1 MEPIAIIGIGCRFPG
16 ADNPEAFWQLMQA
29 GVDAI
34 ADVPLGRWDIESFY
48 DPTPGTEKKMYSRQG
63 GFLKNIDQFDPQFFR
78 ISPLEANYLD
88 PQQRLLLE
96 VAWEAL
102 ENAAIVPETLAG
114 SKSGVFIGISDV
126 DYHRLAYQSP
136 PNLTAYVGTGNS
148 TSIAANRLSYVLD
161 LRGPSLALD
170 TACSSSL
177 VAVHLACQ
185 SLQMLES
192 NLCLVGGVNLILSPE
207 TTVVFSQARMMA
219 PDSRCKTFDASADGY
234 VRSEGCG
241 MVILKRLE
249 DAIEDGDRVLA
260 VIKGSAVNQDGLS
273 NGLTAPNGP
282 AQQAVIRQALENAQV
297 EPAQISYIEAHG
309 TGTELGDP
317 IEVKSLKAV
326 LGEKRSL
333 DQTCW
338 LGSVKT
344 NIGHL
349 EAAAGIAG
357 LIKVVLCLQH
367 QEIPPN
373 LHFKT
378 LNPYISLAETAFAI
392 PTQSQPWQIKP
403 NSSGEN
409 GVELR
414 LAGISSFGFGGTN
427 SHVIVSEVPTNT
439 QIAKEIEQKPLER
452 PWHLL
457 TLSAKNEE
465 ALKASARRYQQ
476 YLANHPD
483 IPLADVCFTAN
494 SRRSHFNHRL
504 ALVAKNSLEMG
515 QKLEHF
521 CSLEKKTETKNPK
534 KRKSPKIVFLF
545 AGQGCQYVGMGRQLY
560 ETQPTFQK
568 TLDRCAEILRPYL
581 DKPLLEILY
590 PSDLEPETASFY
602 LEQTAYTQPA
612 LFALEYALAE
622 LWRSWGIE
630 PAVVMGHSV
639 GEYVAATVAGA
650 ISLEDGLT
658 LIAQR
663 GKLMQS
669 LPQEGAMAAVFT
681 SEDRVKAAIQPY
693 ETEVSIAAINSP
705 ENIVISGK
713 ATAIAQII
721 LQLTAEGIEVR
732 PLKVSHAFHSPLM
745 EPILDSLEQAA
756 NQVSYQ
762 ALRIPLV
769 ANLTGE
775 ILAEGE
781 TLDAHYWRNQAEKP
795 VKFLA
800 GIQTLIEQKF
810 NLFLEVSPKPTL
822 SRLGQQSS
830 QERSAT
836 WLFSLAP
843 PQENWQSLLNS
854 LAILYDSQGAKINWE
869 GFDRDY
875 PQNLLALPT
884 YPFQR
889 QRYWLETINPTSQ
902 EINMTLN
909 APDSQAVLTDQRQ
922 QEILITLQTL
932 VGNLLQMAPADVN
945 VHTPFL
951 EIGAD
956 SIVMVEA
963 VRRIENTYG
972 VKIAIRQLFEEL
984 STLEALAIYLAQNL
998 ATDFQT
1004 APVNTEVASA
1014 HREADLCE
1022 IAACSINRS
1031 VNPNSNGFH
1040 NQTASTVFSAEVPQV
1055 SVPQPNNVPAT
1066 VSQVSSSG
1074 LESIM
1079 SQQLQLMAKQ
1089 LEVLQ
1094 TANFAPSIA
1103 ASPENS
1109 PSPITQIK
1117 VNAPPTPPTPPTPPP
1132 LPLSPSP
1139 QPKITATP
1147 WGPRKPPTGGLTPQQ
1162 QQHLDALIARFT
1174 ERTKTSKQIVQRDR
1188 PVVADSR
1195 ASVGFRLS
1203 IKEMLY
1209 PIVAQRSQGSRVWD
1223 VDGNEY
1229 VDMTM
1234 GQGVT
1239 LFGHQP
1245 DFIMS
1250 AIQSQLSEGIHLSPR
1265 SPIVGEVATLICEL
1279 TGAERACFCS
1289 SGTEAVMSAIRI
1301 ARGATGRNKIALFEG
1316 SYHGHADVTL
1326 VRKQIIDN
1334 EPHSFPLTSGV
1345 SPSISADVVVLEYG
1359 SAEALDY
1366 LQTRGQDLAAVL
1378 VEPVQSNY
1386 PLLQPRQFLQSLRQ
1400 ITSQM
1405 GIALIFD
1412 EMITGFRCHPGGAQ
1426 ALFGIQADIATY
1438 GKVVAG
1444 GMPIGVIAGKARY
1457 LDGIDGGMW
1466 NYGDKSYPG
1475 VDRTFFAGT
1484 FNQYPLAMRTA
1495 RAVLTHLKEQ
1505 GPSLQ
1510 QQLNDRT
1517 AALADTLNQYF
1528 QAEDVPI
1535 KIEHFSSFFR
1545 FALAGNLD
1553 LLFYHMVEKG
1563 IYVWEWRKHF
1573 LSTAHTEADLAQFVQ
1588 TVKDSV
1594 AELRQGGFLPAKKP
1608 SWSVQTPQ
1616 TDPPLTPL
1624 DKGGESCSV
1633 NDRKLGQKSRSQAQK
1648 TMQFSLYYFGSYEA
1662 EFNPNKYNLLFEGA
1676 KFGDRAG
1683 FTAIWLPERHFHA
1696 FGGFSPN
1703 PSVLAAALARETK
1716 QIQLRSGS
1724 VVLPLHHSIRVA
1736 EEWAVV
1742 DNLSQG
1748 RIGIAF
1754 ASGWHSQDFVLA
1766 PQSFG
1771 QHRELMFREIENVQ
1785 KLWRGEAIAVLDGKG
1800 QTVEVKTYP
1809 QPMQSQLPTWI
1820 TIVNNPD
1827 TYIRAGA
1834 IGAGIL
1840 TNLMGQSVE
1849 DLARNIALYR
1859 QSLTEH
1865 GYDPAS
1871 GTVTVLLHT
1880 FVGNDLEQVRE
1891 QARQPFGHYLT
1902 SSVGLLQNMVK
1913 SQGMEVDFERL
1924 KEEDREFLLASAYK
1938 RYVETSALIGTPES
1952 CCQIIDHLQSVGVD
1966 EVACFIDFGVDEQT
1980 VLANLPHLQTLKEL
1994 YQPHI
1999 RPYPGKLE
2007 GDQNLPPYQ
2016 GKLEGDQN
2024 LPPYQ
2029 GKLEGDQN
2037 LPPYQGGLGGDHIPL
2052 TEAQRQLWILA
2063 QLGENGS
2070 VAYNQSVTL
2079 QLRGP
2084 LNPVAMTQAIQQIS
2098 DRHEAL
2104 RTKINAQGDSQEI
2117 LPQVEINCPILDL
2130 GTDQQ
2135 QQWLKAESQKPFD
2148 LSQGSLVR
2156 WHLLKLEPELH
2167 LLVLTTH
2174 HIIAD
2179 GWSMGVILRE
2189 LGELYSAECQGIR
2202 ADLKTPKQFRE
2213 LIAWQTQPSQQQE
2226 LKKQEA
2232 YWLATLTNPPVLNL
2246 PTDQARPALP
2256 SYQAN
2261 RQSLILDS
2269 QFTEQ
2274 LKQFSRK
2281 NGCTLLMT
2289 LLSVYNL
2296 LIHRLTGQDDILVGL
2311 PASGRALLDSE
2322 GMVGYC
2328 THFLP
2333 IRSQLAGNPSF
2344 ADYLKQM
2351 RGVLL
2356 SAYEHQDYPFA
2367 LLLSQLNLP
2376 HNTSRSP
2383 LIDVSFNLEPAIS
2396 LPKMRGL
2403 EVSLLPQPI
2412 SFKDRDL
2419 HLNVTE
2425 MGGEALIDCD
2435 YNTDLFKDETIQRW
2449 LGHFQ
2454 TLLESVINDPQ
2465 QNLRQLSLL
2474 SPAQRQQL
2482 LVDWNN
2488 TKTDYPQ
2495 DQCIHQL
2502 FEAQVERTPDAIAVV
2517 FENQQLTYTEL
2528 HGRANQ
2534 LAHYLQT
2541 LGVGPEVLVGIAV
2554 ERSLEMIVGLLGI
2567 LKAGGAYVP
2576 LDPDY
2581 PPERLQFMLED
2592 AQAPFLI
2599 TQRSLLAILPP
2610 SQATLICLD
2619 DIQTEVSQYSQDNL
2633 QNRLTGYK
2641 LANVIYTSG
2650 STGKPKGVMVEHRGL
2665 LNLAIAQIQTFAV
2678 HNHSRVLQFASFSF
2692 DACISEILMTFGS
2705 GATLYLAPKD
2715 SLLPGQPLIECL
2727 QKNGI
2732 THVTLPPSA
2741 LGVLPKEPLPALQ
2754 TLIVAGEACSPDL
2767 VKQWSVGRNFFN
2779 AYGPTEASVCASI
2792 GQCSKADWNQIKTDY
2807 AQDFC
2812 IHQLFEAQVERTPDA
2827 VAVIFETQQLT
2838 YGELNQRANQLA
2850 HYLQS
2855 LGVGPEV
2862 LVGIAVERS
2871 LEMIVGLLGILKA
2884 GGVYVPIDPD
2894 YPPERLQ
2901 FMLEDSQ
2908 VSLLLTQQHLLPSFS
2923 QSSETATAKIICLDS
2938 DDQTIAQAKNV
2949 NPENS
2954 VTTNNLAYVI
2964 YTSGSTGK
2972 PKGAMNTHRGIS
2984 NRLLWMQEAYQLTA
2998 EDCVL
3003 QKTPFSFDVSVWE
3016 LFWPLLNGARLV
3028 FAKPNGHK
3036 DASYLVKL
3044 IQEQQVTTL
3053 HFVPSMLQV
3062 FLTEKDVENC
3072 TSIKRVI
3079 CSGEALSLELQERFF
3094 ARLTC
3099 ELHNL
3104 YGPTEAAID
3113 VTFWQ
3118 CQSDS
3123 NLKTVPIGRPIAN
3136 TQIYILDAYLQP
3148 VPIGVIGELHI
3159 GGVGLARGYL
3169 NRPELTVE
3177 KFIASP
3183 FDPPL
3188 TPLKKGGDESNK
3200 TLKKG
3205 GDESDETLKKWRDQL
3220 SRLYKTGDLARYLPD
3235 GNIEYVGRIDNQ
3247 VKIRGFRIELGEIE
3261 AVLLSHPQVREAVV
3275 LVSDNDQPEN
3285 RALVAYV
3292 VVTDPAFTIQ
3302 SLREFV
3308 KQQVPN
3314 YMVPDHWLI
3323 LENLP
3328 LSSNGKIDRRA
3339 LPLPNPELNRSVDYV
3354 APDNPTQ
3361 EAIAA
3366 IFGQVLKLEKVGID
3380 DNFFEIGGNSLQA
3393 TQVISR
3399 LRESLSLEL
3408 PLRRLFERP
3417 TVADLA
3423 LVVTEIQTTLQKLQ
3437 TPIDHLSGDRE
3448 EIEL

>member
-1 MEPIAIIGIGCRFPG
+1 MEPIAIIGLACRFPG
-16 ADNPEAFWQLMQA
+16 ADNPEAFWQLMRN

-34 ADVPLGRWDIESFY
+34 ADIPPERWDIERFY
-48 DPTPGTEKKMYSRQG
+48 DPTPATAKKMYSRQG
-63 GFLKNIDQFDPQFFR
+63 GFLKNVDQFDPQFFR
-78 ISPLEANYLD
+78 ISPLEATYLD

-96 VAWEAL
+96 VTWEAL

-114 SKSGVFIGISDV
+114 SQSGVFIGISDV

-136 PNLTAYVGTGNS
+136 TNLTAYVGTGNS
-148 TSIAANRLSYVLD
+148 TSIAANRLSYLFD
-161 LRGPSLALD
+161 LRGPSLAVD

-185 SLQMLES
+185 SLQNQES

-219 PDSRCKTFDASADGY
+219 PDSRCKTFDARADGY

-241 MVILKRLE
+241 VVVLKRLR
-249 DAIEDGDRVLA
+249 DAIQDGDRILA
-260 VIKGSAVNQDGLS
+260 VIEGSAVNQDGLS

-282 AQQAVIRQALENAQV
+282 AQQAVIRQSLANARV
-297 EPAQISYIEAHG
+297 KPAQISYVEAHG

-349 EAAAGIAG
+349 EAAAGMAG

-373 LHFKT
+373 LHFET
-378 LNPYISLAETAFAI
+378 LNPYISLADTAFAI
-392 PTQSQPWQIKP
+392 PTQCQPWRIKSP
-403 NSSGEN
+403 GSGEN
-409 GVELR
+409 GVERR

-427 SHVIVSEVPTNT
+427 SHLILSEAPVTVKNNQQNGQT
-439 QIAKEIEQKPLER
+439 RMER

-465 ALKASARRYQQ
+465 ALKALVHCYQK
-476 YLANHPD
+476 YLVDHPE
-483 IPLADVCFTAN
+483 ISLTDVCFTAN

-504 ALVAKNSLEMG
+504 GVVARDRLEML
-515 QKLEHF
+515 QKLENF
-521 CSLEKKTETKNPK
+521 SNQERRREPKSINKKK
-534 KRKSPKIVFLF
+534 KPKIVFLF
-545 AGQGCQYVGMGRQLY
+545 AGQGSQYVGMGRQLY
-560 ETQPTFQK
+560 ETQPVFRQ
-568 TLDRCAEILRPYL
+568 TLDRCADILRSHL

-590 PSDLEPETASFY
+590 PADPEAETASFY
-602 LEQTAYTQPA
+602 LEQTAYTQPT
-612 LFALEYALAE
+612 LFAFEYALAQ

-630 PAVVMGHSV
+630 PAAVIGHSV

-650 ISLEDGLT
+650 LSLEDGLT
-658 LIAQR
+658 LIAKR
-663 GKLMQS
+663 AKLMQS
-669 LPQEGAMAAVFT
+669 LPQEGTMIAVFA
-681 SEDRVKAAIQPY
+681 SEEQVKAVIEPY
-693 ETEVSIAAINSP
+693 TNDVAIAAINSP
-705 ENIVISGK
+705 ENLVISGK
-713 ATAIAQII
+713 ANIIAQII
-721 LQLTAEGIEVR
+721 LHLTAAGIENR
-732 PLKVSHAFHSPLM
+732 PLKVSHAFHSPLL
-745 EPILDSLEQAA
+745 EPILDSLEQEAA
-756 NQVSYQ
+756 AISSLPLQ
-762 ALRIPLV
+762 IPLV

-775 ILAEGE
+775 VLPEGA
-781 TLDAHYWRNQAEKP
+781 TIDARYWRDQARNP
-795 VKFLA
+795 VQFYA
-800 GIQTLIEQKF
+800 SIQTLIEQKF
-810 NLFLEVSPKPTL
+810 SLFLEVSPKPTL
-822 SRLGQQSS
+822 SRLGQQCCP
-830 QERSAT
+830 EKSAT

-843 PQENWQSLLNS
+843 PQEEEQSLLNS
-854 LAILYDSQGAKINWE
+854 LAILYDCQGAEINWE
-869 GFDRDY
+869 GFNQNY
-875 PQNLLALPT
+875 PHNLLALPT

-889 QRYWLETINPTSQ
+889 QRYWLETIKPTS
-902 EINMTLN
+902 EETNMTTN
-909 APDSQAVLTDQRQ
+909 ATNVQAISSNQKQ

-932 VGNLLQMAPADVN
+932 VGNLLQLSPADVN

-951 EIGAD
+951 EMGAD

-963 VRRIENTYG
+963 VRRIENTYN
-972 VKIAIRQLFEEL
+972 VKIAMRQLFEEL
-984 STLEALAIYLAQNL
+984 STLDALAIYLAQNP
-998 ATDFQT
+998 ANDVQNTQI
-1004 APVNTEVASA
+1004 NTEVFSA
-1014 HREADLCE
+1014 P
-1022 IAACSINRS
+1022 IACSNNRS
-1031 VNPNSNGFH
+1031 PNVRLSSNTNGFQG
-1040 NQTASTVFSAEVPQV
+1040 QTASPKFSVIAENSTVSQEP
-1055 SVPQPNNVPAT
+1055 VPQPRVLAASGSSVP
-1066 VSQVSSSG
+1066 SSA
-1074 LESIM
+1074 LENIM
-1079 SQQLQLMAKQ
+1079 GQQLQLMAKQ

-1094 TANFAPSIA
+1094 TANFAPTTPRTTENPPSAVDQNGANGMNQKLIPPKQLAANLEPIA
-1103 ASPENS
+1103 SRTRQTSNQAS
-1109 PSPITQIK
+1109 
-1117 VNAPPTPPTPPTPPP
+1117 A
-1132 LPLSPSP
+1132 P
-1139 QPKITATP
+1139 QPTVTATP
-1147 WGPRKPPTGGLTPQQ
+1147 WGPKKPPTGGLTPQQ

-1188 PVVADSR
+1188 LRLADSR
-1195 ASVGFRLS
+1195 ASVGFRMS

-1209 PIVAQRSQGSRVWD
+1209 PIVAQRSQGSRIWD

-1229 VDMTM
+1229 IDMTM

-1250 AIQSQLSEGIHLSPR
+1250 ALQSQLAEGIHLNPR
-1265 SPIVGEVATLICEL
+1265 SPIVGEVAALICEL
-1279 TGAERACFCS
+1279 TGAERACFCN
-1289 SGTEAVMSAIRI
+1289 SGTEAVMAAIRI
-1301 ARGATGRNKIALFEG
+1301 ARATTGRSKIAIFEG
-1316 SYHGHADVTL
+1316 SYHGHADGTL
-1326 VRKQIIDN
+1326 FRNQIIDN
-1334 EPHSFPLTSGV
+1334 QPHSLPLALGV
-1345 SPSISADVVVLEYG
+1345 PPSLGSDVVVLDYG

-1366 LQTRGQDLAAVL
+1366 LTSQGQDLAAVL
-1378 VEPVQSNY
+1378 VEPVQSGN
-1386 PLLQPRQFLQSLRQ
+1386 PLLQPKQFLQSLRQ

-1426 ALFGIQADIATY
+1426 ALFGVQADIATY

-1444 GMPIGVIAGKARY
+1444 GMPIGVIAGKADY

-1466 NYGDKSYPG
+1466 RYGDKSYPG
-1475 VDRTFFAGT
+1475 VDRTFFGGT

-1505 GPSLQ
+1505 GPGLQ
-1510 QQLNDRT
+1510 QQLTERT
-1517 AALADTLNQYF
+1517 AALADTLNRYF
-1528 QAEDVPI
+1528 EAEDVPI
-1535 KIEHFSSFFR
+1535 KIEQFSSFFR

-1588 TVKDSV
+1588 AVKDSV
-1594 AELRQGGFLPAKKP
+1594 VELRQGGFIPAKKP
-1608 SWSVQTPQ
+1608 SWSVPTPQ
-1616 TDPPLTPL
+1616 VDPPLTPL
-1624 DKGGESCSV
+1624 DKGGDV
-1633 NDRKLGQKSRSQAQK
+1633 DVALDQGGNSRSVRDSQLGKGSGSQDQK
-1648 TMQFSLYYFGSYEA
+1648 TIQFSLYYFGSYEA

-1683 FTAIWLPERHFHA
+1683 FTALWIPERHFHA

-1724 VVLPLHHSIRVA
+1724 VVLPLHNSIRVA

-1748 RIGIAF
+1748 RVGIAF

-1771 QHRELMFREIENVQ
+1771 QHRELMFQEIETVQ
-1785 KLWRGEAIAVLDGKG
+1785 RLWRGEAIAVPDGKG
-1800 QTVEVKTYP
+1800 QMVEVKTYP

-1834 IGAGIL
+1834 IGANIL

-1859 QSLTEH
+1859 QSLAEH
-1865 GYDPAS
+1865 GYNPAS

-1891 QARQPFGHYLT
+1891 QARQPFGQYLT

-1913 SQGMEVDFERL
+1913 SQGMKVDFEQLRD
-1924 KEEDREFLLASAYK
+1924 EDRDFLLASAYK
-1938 RYVETSALIGTPES
+1938 RYTETSALIGTPET
-1952 CCQIIDHLQSVGVD
+1952 CRQIIDHLQSIGVD

-1980 VLANLPHLQTLKEL
+1980 VLANLPHLQSLKDL
-1994 YQPHI
+1994 YQPH
-1999 RPYPGKLE
+1999 
-2007 GDQNLPPYQ
+2007 
-2016 GKLEGDQN
+2016 
-2024 LPPYQ
+2024 
-2029 GKLEGDQN
+2029 
-2037 LPPYQGGLGGDHIPL
+2037 LPPYQGGLGGDQSPYQGGLGSDQVPL

-2063 QLGENGS
+2063 QLGDNGS
-2070 VAYNQSVTL
+2070 TAYNQSVTL
-2079 QLRGP
+2079 QLSGP
-2084 LNPVAMTQAIQQIS
+2084 LNPVAMTRAIQQIS

-2117 LPQVEINCPILDL
+2117 LPQVEINCPILDFSA
-2130 GTDQQ
+2130 DQASAQQ
-2135 QQWLKAESQKPFD
+2135 QAEQWLKAESEKPFD

-2167 LLVLTTH
+2167 LLVLTAH
-2174 HIIAD
+2174 HIISD

-2189 LGELYSAECQGIR
+2189 LGELYSAKCQGIT
-2202 ADLKTPKQFRE
+2202 ANLKTPKQFRE
-2213 LIAWQTQPSQQQE
+2213 LIEWQSQPSQGEE
-2226 LKKQEA
+2226 LKKQQA
-2232 YWLATLTNPPVLNL
+2232 YWLTTLVNPTVLNL
-2246 PTDQARPALP
+2246 PTDKLRPALP

-2261 RQSLILDS
+2261 RQSLTLDS
-2269 QFTEQ
+2269 QFTEK

-2281 NGCTLLMT
+2281 QGCTLLMT
-2289 LLSVYNL
+2289 LLSVYNIL
-2296 LIHRLTGQDDILVGL
+2296 VHRLTGQDDILVGL
-2311 PASGRALLDSE
+2311 PASGRGLLDSE

-2333 IRSQLAGNPSF
+2333 IRSQLAGNPTF
-2344 ADYLKQM
+2344 AEYLKQM
-2351 RGVLL
+2351 RGILL

-2367 LLLSQLNLP
+2367 LLLNQLDLP
-2376 HNTSRSP
+2376 RNTSRSP
-2383 LIDVSFNLEPAIS
+2383 LIDVSFNLEPAIN
-2396 LPKMRGL
+2396 LPKMKGL
-2403 EVSLLPQPI
+2403 EISLLPQKI

-2419 HLNVTE
+2419 HWNVTE

-2454 TLLESVINDPQ
+2454 TLLEAVINDPQ
-2465 QNLRQLSLL
+2465 HNLRELPLL
-2474 SPAQRQQL
+2474 NPTEQKQL
-2482 LVDWNN
+2482 LIDWNN

-2517 FENQQLTYTEL
+2517 FEEQSLTYSEL
-2528 HGRANQ
+2528 NHRANQ

-2541 LGVGPEVLVGIAV
+2541 LGVEPEVLVGILV

-2567 LKAGGAYVP
+2567 LKAGGAYLP

-2581 PPERLQFMLED
+2581 P
-2592 AQAPFLI
+2592 
-2599 TQRSLLAILPP
+2599 
-2610 SQATLICLD
+2610 
-2619 DIQTEVSQYSQDNL
+2619 N
-2633 QNRLTGYK
+2633 
-2641 LANVIYTSG
+2641 
-2650 STGKPKGVMVEHRGL
+2650 
-2665 LNLAIAQIQTFAV
+2665 
-2678 HNHSRVLQFASFSF
+2678 
-2692 DACISEILMTFGS
+2692 
-2705 GATLYLAPKD
+2705 
-2715 SLLPGQPLIECL
+2715 
-2727 QKNGI
+2727 
-2732 THVTLPPSA
+2732 
-2741 LGVLPKEPLPALQ
+2741 
-2754 TLIVAGEACSPDL
+2754 
-2767 VKQWSVGRNFFN
+2767 
-2779 AYGPTEASVCASI
+2779 
-2792 GQCSKADWNQIKTDY
+2792 
-2807 AQDFC
+2807 
-2812 IHQLFEAQVERTPDA
+2812 
-2827 VAVIFETQQLT
+2827 
-2838 YGELNQRANQLA
+2838 
-2850 HYLQS
+2850 
-2855 LGVGPEV
+2855 
-2862 LVGIAVERS
+2862 
-2871 LEMIVGLLGILKA
+2871 
-2884 GGVYVPIDPD
+2884 
-2894 YPPERLQ
+2894 ERLQ

-2908 VSLLLTQQHLLPSFS
+2908 VSLLLTQQHLLASFP
-2923 QSSETATAKIICLDS
+2923 QSSETATPKIICLDS
-2938 DDQTIAQAKNV
+2938 DYQIISQAKNV
-2949 NPENS
+2949 NPESS
-2954 VTTNNLAYVI
+2954 VTTSNLAYVI

-2972 PKGAMNTHRGIS
+2972 PKGVMNNHVAIS
-2984 NRLLWMQEAYQLTA
+2984 NKLLWVQDTYPLTT
-2998 EDCVL
+2998 EDCIL

-3036 DASYLVKL
+3036 DASYLVNL

-3053 HFVPSMLQV
+3053 HFVSSMLQL
-3062 FLTEKDVENC
+3062 FLTEKDVEKCN
-3072 TSIKRVI
+3072 SLKRVI

-3094 ARLTC
+3094 ARLVC

-3104 YGPTEAAID
+3104 YGPTEAAIH

-3136 TQIYILDAYLQP
+3136 IQIYILDSHLQP

-3169 NRPELTVE
+3169 NKPELTAE
-3177 KFIASP
+3177 KFIPNPFASL
-3183 FDPPL
+3183 DPPL
-3188 TPLKKGGDESNK
+3188 TPLDKGGEQPSK
-3200 TLKKG
+3200 
-3205 GDESDETLKKWRDQL
+3205 
-3220 SRLYKTGDLARYLPD
+3220 LYKTGDLARYLPD
-3235 GNIEYVGRIDNQ
+3235 GDIEYLGRIDNQ

-3275 LVSDNDQPEN
+3275 LVNESDRPED
-3285 RALVAYV
+3285 RALVAYIV
-3292 VVTDPAFTIQ
+3292 LNDPTCATQ

-3308 KQQVPN
+3308 KRQLPD
-3314 YMVPDHWLI
+3314 YMIPAYWLI
-3323 LENLP
+3323 LDNLP
-3328 LSSNGKIDRRA
+3328 LTSNGKIDRRA
-3339 LPLPNPELNRSVDYV
+3339 LPLPNPELNRSIDYV

-3361 EAIAA
+3361 TAIAA
-3366 IFGQVLKLEKVGID
+3366 IFGQVLKLEKVGIN

-3399 LRESLSLEL
+3399 LRESFALEL
-3408 PLRRLFERP
+3408 PLRRLFEQP

-3423 LVVTEIQTTLQKLQ
+3423 LAVTDIHATLQKLQ
-3437 TPIDHLSGDRE
+3437 TPIESLLGDRE

>member
-1 MEPIAIIGIGCRFPG
+1 MEPIAIIGLACRFPG
-16 ADNPEAFWQLMQA
+16 ADNPEAFWQLMRN
-29 GVDAI
+29 GGDAI
-34 ADVPLGRWDIESFY
+34 ADIPPERWDIERFY
-48 DPTPGTEKKMYSRQG
+48 DPTPATAKKMYSRQG
-63 GFLKNIDQFDPQFFR
+63 GFLKNVDQFDPQFFR

-114 SKSGVFIGISDV
+114 SQSGVFIGISDV

-136 PNLTAYVGTGNS
+136 TNLTAYVGTGNS
-148 TSIAANRLSYVLD
+148 TSIAANRLSYLFD
-161 LRGPSLALD
+161 LRGPSLAVD

-185 SLQMLES
+185 SLQNQES

-219 PDSRCKTFDASADGY
+219 PDSRCKTFDARADGY

-241 MVILKRLE
+241 VVVLKRLR
-249 DAIEDGDRVLA
+249 DAIQDGDRILA
-260 VIKGSAVNQDGLS
+260 VIEGSAVNQDGLS

-282 AQQAVIRQALENAQV
+282 AQQAVIRQALANAQV
-297 EPAQISYIEAHG
+297 KPAQISYVEAHG

-349 EAAAGIAG
+349 EAAAGMAG

-378 LNPYISLAETAFAI
+378 LNPYISLADTAFAI
-392 PTQSQPWQIKP
+392 PTQCQPWRTKSP
-403 NSSGEN
+403 GSGEK
-409 GVELR
+409 GVERR

-427 SHVIVSEVPTNT
+427 SHVILSEAPVTVKNN
-439 QIAKEIEQKPLER
+439 QQNGQKLMER

-465 ALKASARRYQQ
+465 ALKALVHCYQK
-476 YLANHPD
+476 YLADHHE

-504 ALVAKNSLEMG
+504 GVVARDRLEML
-515 QKLEHF
+515 QKLENF
-521 CSLEKKTETKNPK
+521 SNQERMREPKSINKKK
-534 KRKSPKIVFLF
+534 KPKIVFLF
-545 AGQGCQYVGMGRQLY
+545 AGQGSQYVGMGRQLY
-560 ETQPTFQK
+560 ETQPVFRQ
-568 TLDRCAEILRPYL
+568 TLDRCAEILRPHL
-581 DKPLLEILY
+581 DQPLLEILY
-590 PSDLEPETASFY
+590 PADLEPEKASFY

-612 LFALEYALAE
+612 LFAFEYALAQ

-630 PAVVMGHSV
+630 PAAVIGHSV

-650 ISLEDGLT
+650 LSLEDGLT
-658 LIAQR
+658 LIAKR
-663 GKLMQS
+663 AKLMQS
-669 LPQEGAMAAVFT
+669 LPKNGTMIAVFAA
-681 SEDRVKAAIQPY
+681 EERVKAVIEPY
-693 ETEVSIAAINSP
+693 TNDIAIAAINSP
-705 ENIVISGK
+705 ENLVISGK
-713 ATAIAQII
+713 ATIIAEII
-721 LQLTAEGIEVR
+721 IHLTAAGIEVR
-732 PLKVSHAFHSPLM
+732 PLKVSHAFHSPLL
-745 EPILDSLEQAA
+745 EPILDSLEQEAA
-756 NQVSYQ
+756 AISYQ
-762 ALRIPLV
+762 PLQIPLV

-775 ILAEGE
+775 VLPEGAII
-781 TLDAHYWRNQAEKP
+781 DARYWRDQARNP
-795 VKFLA
+795 VQFY
-800 GIQTLIEQKF
+800 GSIQTLIEQKF
-810 NLFLEVSPKPTL
+810 SLFLEVSPKPTL
-822 SRLGQQSS
+822 SRLGQQCCP
-830 QERSAT
+830 EKSAT

-843 PQENWQSLLNS
+843 PQEEEQSLLNS
-854 LAILYDSQGAKINWE
+854 LAILYDSQGAEINWE
-869 GFDRDY
+869 GFNQNY
-875 PQNLLALPT
+875 PHNLLALPT

-889 QRYWLETINPTSQ
+889 QRYWLETIKPTS
-902 EINMTLN
+902 EETNMTTN
-909 APDSQAVLTDQRQ
+909 ATNVQAISSNQKQ

-932 VGNLLQMAPADVN
+932 VGNLLQLSPADVN

-951 EIGAD
+951 EMGAD

-963 VRRIENTYG
+963 VRRIENTYN
-972 VKIAIRQLFEEL
+972 VKIAMRQLFEEL
-984 STLEALAIYLAQNL
+984 STLDALATYLAQNP
-998 ATDFQT
+998 ATDCQT
-1004 APVNTEVASA
+1004 AQINTEVFSA
-1014 HREADLCE
+1014 P
-1022 IAACSINRS
+1022 IACSNNRS
-1031 VNPNSNGFH
+1031 PNVVLSSNTNGFQR
-1040 NQTASTVFSAEVPQV
+1040 QTASPKVSAIAPNITVSQEP
-1055 SVPQPNNVPAT
+1055 VPQPRVLAASGSSVP
-1066 VSQVSSSG
+1066 SSA
-1074 LESIM
+1074 LENIM
-1079 SQQLQLMAKQ
+1079 GQQLQLMAKQ

-1094 TANFAPSIA
+1094 TANFAPTTTRTT
-1103 ASPENS
+1103 ENS
-1109 PSPITQIK
+1109 PSSVSQNRSNGLTQQLIPPRQLAANLEPIASRTRQTS
-1117 VNAPPTPPTPPTPPP
+1117 NQASAPKPTV
-1132 LPLSPSP
+1132 
-1139 QPKITATP
+1139 TATP
-1147 WGPRKPPTGGLTPQQ
+1147 WGPKNPPTGGLTPQQ

-1174 ERTKTSKQIVQRDR
+1174 ERTKTSKQIVQSDR
-1188 PVVADSR
+1188 PRLADSR
-1195 ASVGFRLS
+1195 ASVGFRMS

-1209 PIVAQRSQGSRVWD
+1209 PIVAQRSQGSRIWD

-1229 VDMTM
+1229 IDMTM

-1250 AIQSQLSEGIHLSPR
+1250 AIQSQLTEGIHLSPR

-1301 ARGATGRNKIALFEG
+1301 ARATTGRNKIAIFEG
-1316 SYHGHADVTL
+1316 SYHGHADGTL

-1334 EPHSFPLTSGV
+1334 EPRFFPLVSGV
-1345 SPSISADVVVLEYG
+1345 SPSISADVVVLDYG

-1366 LQTRGQDLAAVL
+1366 LQTKGQDLAAVL

-1386 PLLQPRQFLQSLRQ
+1386 PLLQPKEFLQSLRQ

-1426 ALFGIQADIATY
+1426 ALFGVQADIATY

-1457 LDGIDGGMW
+1457 LDSIDGGMW

-1505 GPSLQ
+1505 GPGLQ
-1510 QQLNDRT
+1510 QQLTERT
-1517 AALADTLNQYF
+1517 AALADTLNRYF
-1528 QAEDVPI
+1528 EAEDVPI
-1535 KIEHFSSFFR
+1535 KIEQFSSFFR

-1588 TVKDSV
+1588 AVKDSV
-1594 AELRQGGFLPAKKP
+1594 AELRQGGFIPAKKP
-1608 SWSVQTPQ
+1608 SWPVPTPQ
-1616 TDPPLTPL
+1616 IDPPLTPL
-1624 DKGGESCSV
+1624 DKGGDVDVTLDKGGDVDVALDKGGNSRSV
-1633 NDRKLGQKSRSQAQK
+1633 SDSKLGKGSGSQDQK
-1648 TMQFSLYYFGSYEA
+1648 TIQFSLYYFGSYEA

-1683 FTAIWLPERHFHA
+1683 FTALWIPERHFHA

-1703 PSVLAAALARETK
+1703 PSVLAAALARETQ

-1724 VVLPLHHSIRVA
+1724 VVLPLHNPIRVA

-1748 RIGIAF
+1748 RVGIAF

-1771 QHRELMFREIENVQ
+1771 QHRELMFQEIETVQ
-1785 KLWRGEAIAVLDGKG
+1785 RLWRGEAIAVPDGKG
-1800 QTVEVKTYP
+1800 ETVEVRTYP

-1834 IGAGIL
+1834 IGANIL

-1859 QSLTEH
+1859 QSLAEH

-1880 FVGNDLEQVRE
+1880 FVGKDLEQVRE
-1891 QARQPFGHYLT
+1891 QARQPFGQYLT

-1913 SQGMEVDFERL
+1913 SQGMKVDFEQLRD
-1924 KEEDREFLLASAYK
+1924 EDRDFLLASAYK
-1938 RYVETSALIGTPES
+1938 RYTETSALIGTPET
-1952 CCQIIDHLQSVGVD
+1952 CRQIIDHLQSIGVD
-1966 EVACFIDFGVDEQT
+1966 EVACFIDFGIDEQT
-1980 VLANLPHLQTLKEL
+1980 VLANLPHLQSLKDL
-1994 YQPHI
+1994 YQPH
-1999 RPYPGKLE
+1999 
-2007 GDQNLPPYQ
+2007 
-2016 GKLEGDQN
+2016 
-2024 LPPYQ
+2024 
-2029 GKLEGDQN
+2029 
-2037 LPPYQGGLGGDHIPL
+2037 LPPYQGGLGGDQSPYQGGLGGDQVPL

-2070 VAYNQSVTL
+2070 AAYNQSVTL
-2079 QLRGP
+2079 QLSGP
-2084 LNPVAMTQAIQQIS
+2084 LNPVAMTQAIQRIS

-2104 RTKINAQGDSQEI
+2104 RTKINTQGDSQEI
-2117 LPQVEINCPILDL
+2117 LPQVEINCPILDFSA
-2130 GTDQQ
+2130 DQASAQQ
-2135 QQWLKAESQKPFD
+2135 QAEQWLKEESEKPFD
-2148 LSQGSLVR
+2148 LSQGCLVR

-2189 LGELYSAECQGIR
+2189 LGELYSAKCQGVT
-2202 ADLKTPKQFRE
+2202 ANLKTPKQFRE
-2213 LIAWQTQPSQQQE
+2213 LIEWQSQPSQGEE
-2226 LKKQEA
+2226 LKKQQA
-2232 YWLATLTNPPVLNL
+2232 YWLTTLVNPTVLNL
-2246 PTDQARPALP
+2246 PTDKPRPALP

-2261 RQSLILDS
+2261 RRSLILDS
-2269 QFTEQ
+2269 QFTEK

-2281 NGCTLLMT
+2281 QGCTLLMT
-2289 LLSVYNL
+2289 LLSVYNIL
-2296 LIHRLTGQDDILVGL
+2296 VHRLTGQDDILVGL
-2311 PASGRALLDSE
+2311 PASGRGLLDSE

-2333 IRSQLAGNPSF
+2333 IRSQLAGNPTF

-2351 RGVLL
+2351 RGILL

-2367 LLLSQLNLP
+2367 LLLNQLDLP
-2376 HNTSRSP
+2376 RNTSRSP
-2383 LIDVSFNLEPAIS
+2383 LIDVSFNLEPAIN

-2403 EVSLLPQPI
+2403 EVSLLPQKM

-2435 YNTDLFKDETIQRW
+2435 YNTDLFEDETIQRW

-2454 TLLESVINDPQ
+2454 TLLEAIINDPQ
-2465 QNLRQLSLL
+2465 QNLRELPLL
-2474 SPAQRQQL
+2474 NSAEQKQL

-2517 FENQQLTYTEL
+2517 FEGQSLTYAEL
-2528 HGRANQ
+2528 NHRANQ

-2541 LGVGPEVLVGIAV
+2541 LGVGTEVLVGISL
-2554 ERSLEMIVGLLGI
+2554 ERSLEMIIGLLGV
-2567 LKAGGAYVP
+2567 LKVGGAYVP

-2581 PPERLQFMLED
+2581 PIERLQFMLED
-2592 AQAPFLI
+2592 SQVSFLI
-2599 TQRSLLAILPP
+2599 TQRSLLAVLPP
-2610 SQATLICLD
+2610 SQANVICLD
-2619 DIQTEVSQYSQDNL
+2619 EIEEQVSQYPQDNL
-2633 QNRLTGYK
+2633 QNGLTIAS

-2650 STGKPKGVMVEHRGL
+2650 STGKPKGVMVEHKGL
-2665 LNLAIAQIQTFAV
+2665 VNLALAQIQRFGV
-2678 HNHSRVLQFASFSF
+2678 NHKSRVLQFASFSF

-2705 GATLYLAPKD
+2705 GATLCLAPKD
-2715 SLLPGQPLIECL
+2715 DLLPGQPLIEQL
-2727 QKNGI
+2727 VKNGI

-2741 LGVLPKEPLPALQ
+2741 LAVLPKELLPNLQ
-2754 TLIVAGEACSPDL
+2754 TLIVAGEACPLDL

-2779 AYGPTEASVCASI
+2779 AYGPTETSVCASI
-2792 GQCSKADWNQIKTDY
+2792 GQCYQDDLKVTIGKA
-2807 AQDFC
+2807 
-2812 IHQLFEAQVERTPDA
+2812 
-2827 VAVIFETQQLT
+2827 
-2838 YGELNQRANQLA
+2838 
-2850 HYLQS
+2850 
-2855 LGVGPEV
+2855 
-2862 LVGIAVERS
+2862 
-2871 LEMIVGLLGILKA
+2871 
-2884 GGVYVPIDPD
+2884 
-2894 YPPERLQ
+2894 
-2901 FMLEDSQ
+2901 
-2908 VSLLLTQQHLLPSFS
+2908 
-2923 QSSETATAKIICLDS
+2923 
-2938 DDQTIAQAKNV
+2938 
-2949 NPENS
+2949 
-2954 VTTNNLAYVI
+2954 
-2964 YTSGSTGK
+2964 
-2972 PKGAMNTHRGIS
+2972 
-2984 NRLLWMQEAYQLTA
+2984 
-2998 EDCVL
+2998 
-3003 QKTPFSFDVSVWE
+3003 
-3016 LFWPLLNGARLV
+3016 
-3028 FAKPNGHK
+3028 
-3036 DASYLVKL
+3036 
-3044 IQEQQVTTL
+3044 
-3053 HFVPSMLQV
+3053 
-3062 FLTEKDVENC
+3062 
-3072 TSIKRVI
+3072 
-3079 CSGEALSLELQERFF
+3079 
-3094 ARLTC
+3094 
-3099 ELHNL
+3099 
-3104 YGPTEAAID
+3104 
-3113 VTFWQ
+3113 
-3118 CQSDS
+3118 
-3123 NLKTVPIGRPIAN
+3123 IAN
-3136 TQIYILDAYLQP
+3136 AQIYILDSYLQP
-3148 VPIGVIGELHI
+3148 LPIGVVGELHI

-3169 NRPELTVE
+3169 NRPELTAE
-3177 KFIASP
+3177 KFIANP
-3183 FDPPL
+3183 FASLDPPL
-3188 TPLKKGGDESNK
+3188 TPLDKGGEQPSK
-3200 TLKKG
+3200 
-3205 GDESDETLKKWRDQL
+3205 
-3220 SRLYKTGDLARYLPD
+3220 LYKTGDLARYLPD
-3235 GNIEYVGRIDNQ
+3235 GNIEYLGRIDNQ
-3247 VKIRGFRIELGEIE
+3247 VKVRGFRIELGEIE

-3275 LVSDNDQPEN
+3275 LVNESDHTEN
-3285 RALVAYV
+3285 RALVAYIV
-3292 VVTDPAFTIQ
+3292 LNDPTCATQ

-3308 KQQVPN
+3308 KRQLPD
-3314 YMVPDHWLI
+3314 YMVPVYWLV

-3328 LSSNGKIDRRA
+3328 LTSNGKIDRRA

-3366 IFGQVLKLEKVGID
+3366 IFGQVLKLEKVGIN

-3399 LRESLSLEL
+3399 LRESFALEL
-3408 PLRRLFERP
+3408 PLRRLFEQP

-3423 LVVTEIQTTLQKLQ
+3423 LAVTDIHATLQKLQ
-3437 TPIDHLSGDRE
+3437 APVESLLGDRE

>member
-34 ADVPLGRWDIESFY
+34 ADVPPGRWDIDNFY
-48 DPTPGTEKKMYSRQG
+48 DPTPGTAKKMYSRQG
-63 GFLKNIDQFDPQFFR
+63 GFLKNVDQFDPQFFR

-102 ENAAIVPETLAG
+102 ENAAIVPETLVG

-148 TSIAANRLSYVLD
+148 TSIAANRLSYVFD

-185 SLQMLES
+185 SLQNQES

-207 TTVVFSQARMMA
+207 TTIVFSQARMMA

-241 MVILKRLE
+241 MVVLKRLR

-349 EAAAGIAG
+349 EAAAGMAG

-378 LNPYISLAETAFAI
+378 LNPYISLAETPFAI
-392 PTQSQPWQIKP
+392 PTQPQPWQIKP

-427 SHVIVSEVPTNT
+427 AHVIVSEAPANT
-439 QIAKEIEQKPLER
+439 QIAPEIEQKPIER

-465 ALKASARRYQQ
+465 ALKASAHRYQQ
-476 YLANHPD
+476 YLTEHPEIRLD
-483 IPLADVCFTAN
+483 DVCFTAN

-504 ALVAKNSLEMG
+504 ALVAKNELEMR
-515 QKLEHF
+515 QKLEDF
-521 CSLEKKTETKNPK
+521 CSLEKTKETKNFK

-560 ETQPTFQK
+560 ETQPTFRK
-568 TLDRCAEILRPYL
+568 TLDRCAEILQPYL

-590 PSDLEPETASFY
+590 PSDLDPETASFY

-630 PAVVMGHSV
+630 PTVVVGHSV

-650 ISLEDGLT
+650 LSLEDGLT
-658 LIAQR
+658 LIAKR

-669 LPQEGAMAAVFT
+669 LPKEGAMAAVFA

-693 ETEVSIAAINSP
+693 KTEVAIAAINSP

-713 ATAIAQII
+713 ATVIAQII
-721 LQLTAEGIEVR
+721 VHLTTAGIEVR

-756 NQVSYQ
+756 DQVAYQ
-762 ALRIPLV
+762 PLQVPLV
-769 ANLTGE
+769 DNLTGK
-775 ILAEGE
+775 ILPEGE
-781 TLDAHYWRNQAEKP
+781 TITARYWRDQAEKP

-800 GIQTLIEQKF
+800 DIQSLIEQKF
-810 NLFLEVSPKPTL
+810 NLFLEVSPKPIL
-822 SRLGQQSS
+822 SRLGQQCC
-830 QERSAT
+830 QEKPAT

-843 PQENWQSLLNS
+843 PQQDWQNLLNS

-875 PQNLLALPT
+875 PKNLLALPT

-889 QRYWLETINPTSQ
+889 QRYWLATVNPTSQ
-902 EINMTLN
+902 ETTMILN
-909 APDSQAVLTDQRQ
+909 APDSQTILTDKRQ
-922 QEILITLQTL
+922 QEILVTLQTL
-932 VGNLLQMAPADVN
+932 VGNLLQLAPADVN
-945 VHTPFL
+945 VHKPFL

-972 VKIAIRQLFEEL
+972 VKIAMRQLFEEL
-984 STLEALAIYLAQNL
+984 STLDALATYLAQN
-998 ATDFQT
+998 AASNVQT
-1004 APVNTEVASA
+1004 AQINTEVSSTP
-1014 HREADLCE
+1014 
-1022 IAACSINRS
+1022 IACDHNRS
-1031 VNPNSNGFH
+1031 PNVTLSSNTNGFQG
-1040 NQTASTVFSAEVPQV
+1040 QTASPVFSEIVPNIKVPQV
-1055 SVPQPNNVPAT
+1055 FVPQPSMVAAT
-1066 VSQVSSSG
+1066 VSQVSSSV

-1079 SQQLQLMAKQ
+1079 GQQLQLMAKQ

-1094 TANFAPSIA
+1094 TANFQPTIAVSTDNSQSSIA
-1103 ASPENS
+1103 
-1109 PSPITQIK
+1109 QVK
-1117 VNAPPTPPTPPTPPP
+1117 PTPPP

-1139 QPKITATP
+1139 PLPTPPQPRVTATP
-1147 WGPRKPPTGGLTPQQ
+1147 WGPKKPPTGGLTSQQ
-1162 QQHLDALIARFT
+1162 QQHLDALITRFT

-1188 PVVADSR
+1188 SVLADSR

-1209 PIVAQRSQGSRVWD
+1209 PIVAQRSQGSRIWD

-1229 VDMTM
+1229 LDMTM

-1250 AIQSQLSEGIHLSPR
+1250 ALQSQLTEGIHLNPR
-1265 SPIVGEVATLICEL
+1265 SPIVGEVAALICEF
-1279 TGAERACFCS
+1279 TGAERACFCN
-1289 SGTEAVMSAIRI
+1289 SGTEAVMAAIRI
-1301 ARGATGRNKIALFEG
+1301 ARATTGRNKIALFEG
-1316 SYHGHADVTL
+1316 SYHGHADGTL
-1326 VRKQIIDN
+1326 VRKQIINN
-1334 EPHSFPLTSGV
+1334 ESRSFPLALGV
-1345 SPSISADVVVLEYG
+1345 PPSIGSDVVVLDYG
-1359 SAEALDY
+1359 SAEALNY
-1366 LQTRGQDLAAVL
+1366 LQTQGQDLAAVL
-1378 VEPVQSNY
+1378 VEPIQSNN
-1386 PLLQPRQFLQSLRQ
+1386 PLLQPTQFLQSLRQ
-1400 ITSQM
+1400 ITSKM
-1405 GIALIFD
+1405 GVALIFD
-1412 EMITGFRCHPGGAQ
+1412 EMITGFRAHPGGAQ
-1426 ALFGIQADIATY
+1426 ALFGVQADIATY
-1438 GKVVAG
+1438 GKVIAG
-1444 GMPIGVIAGKARY
+1444 GMPIGVVAGKARY
-1457 LDGIDGGMW
+1457 LDSIDGGMW

-1475 VDRTFFAGT
+1475 VDRTFFGGT
-1484 FNQYPLAMRTA
+1484 FNQHPLAIVAA

-1505 GPSLQ
+1505 GSGLQ
-1510 QQLNDRT
+1510 EQLNERT
-1517 AALADTLNQYF
+1517 AALADTLNRYF
-1528 QAEDVPI
+1528 ESEDVPI
-1535 KIEHFSSFFR
+1535 KIEQFSSFFR

-1616 TDPPLTPL
+1616 TNRVEPIAINNSLVSNPVSANAIRATT
-1624 DKGGESCSV
+1624 GHRSV
-1633 NDRKLGQKSRSQAQK
+1633 NDPKLGQKSGFQARK
-1648 TMQFSLYYFGSYEA
+1648 SMQFSLYYFGSYEA

-1683 FTAIWLPERHFHA
+1683 FTALWIPERHFHA

-1703 PSVLAAALARETK
+1703 PSVLAAALARETE

-1724 VVLPLHHSIRVA
+1724 VVLPLHHSLRVA

-1748 RIGIAF
+1748 RVGIAF

-1771 QHRELMFREIENVQ
+1771 QHRELMFQEIETVQ
-1785 KLWRGEAIAVLDGKG
+1785 KLWRGEAIAVLDGNG
-1800 QTVEVKTYP
+1800 QMVEVKTYP

-1834 IGAGIL
+1834 IGAGVL

-1859 QSLTEH
+1859 QSLAEN
-1865 GYDPAS
+1865 GYEPAS

-1891 QARQPFGHYLT
+1891 QARKPFGHYLT

-1924 KEEDREFLLASAYK
+1924 REEDREFILASAYK

-1952 CCQIIDHLQSVGVD
+1952 CRQIIDYLQSVGVD

-1980 VLANLPHLQTLKEL
+1980 VLANLPHLHTLKDL
-1994 YQPHI
+1994 YQPH
-1999 RPYPGKLE
+1999 
-2007 GDQNLPPYQ
+2007 LPPSLPWQ
-2016 GKLEGDQN
+2016 RERGMMGRLGD
-2024 LPPYQ
+2024 
-2029 GKLEGDQN
+2029 DQH
-2037 LPPYQGGLGGDHIPL
+2037 LPPYQGGLGGDHVPL

-2063 QLGENGS
+2063 QLGANGS

-2084 LNPVAMTQAIQQIS
+2084 LNPAAMTQAIQQIS

-2117 LPQVEINCPILDL
+2117 LPQVEINCPILDFS
-2130 GTDQQ
+2130 TDQATVQ
-2135 QQWLKAESQKPFD
+2135 QQTEQWLKAESQKPFD

-2189 LGELYSAECQGIR
+2189 LGELYSAKCQGVS
-2202 ADLKTPKQFRE
+2202 AALKTPKQFRE
-2213 LIAWQTQPSQQQE
+2213 LIEWQTQPSQGEELNKQQ
-2226 LKKQEA
+2226 A
-2232 YWLATLTNPPVLNL
+2232 YWLTTLANPPVLNL
-2246 PTDQARPALP
+2246 PTDQPRPALP

-2261 RQSLILDS
+2261 RQSLTLDS
-2269 QFTEQ
+2269 QFTEK

-2281 NGCTLLMT
+2281 QGCTLLMT
-2289 LLSVYNL
+2289 LLSVYNV

-2311 PASGRALLDSE
+2311 PASGRGLLDSE

-2333 IRSQLAGNPSF
+2333 IRSQLVGNPTF

-2356 SAYEHQDYPFA
+2356 SGYEHQDYPFA
-2367 LLLSQLNLP
+2367 LLLNQLNLP
-2376 HNTSRSP
+2376 RNTSRSP
-2383 LIDVSFNLEPAIS
+2383 LIDVSFNLEPVIN
-2396 LPKMRGL
+2396 LPQMREL
-2403 EVSLLPQPI
+2403 EVNLLPQSV

-2419 HLNVTE
+2419 HWNVTE

-2435 YNTDLFKDETIQRW
+2435 YNTDLFRHETIERW

-2454 TLLESVINDPQ
+2454 TLLQAVINDPQ
-2465 QNLRQLSLL
+2465 QNLRELPLL
-2474 SPAQRQQL
+2474 SPAERHQL

-2528 HGRANQ
+2528 
-2534 LAHYLQT
+2534 
-2541 LGVGPEVLVGIAV
+2541 
-2554 ERSLEMIVGLLGI
+2554 
-2567 LKAGGAYVP
+2567 
-2576 LDPDY
+2576 
-2581 PPERLQFMLED
+2581 
-2592 AQAPFLI
+2592 
-2599 TQRSLLAILPP
+2599 
-2610 SQATLICLD
+2610 
-2619 DIQTEVSQYSQDNL
+2619 
-2633 QNRLTGYK
+2633 
-2641 LANVIYTSG
+2641 
-2650 STGKPKGVMVEHRGL
+2650 
-2665 LNLAIAQIQTFAV
+2665 
-2678 HNHSRVLQFASFSF
+2678 
-2692 DACISEILMTFGS
+2692 
-2705 GATLYLAPKD
+2705 
-2715 SLLPGQPLIECL
+2715 
-2727 QKNGI
+2727 NG
-2732 THVTLPPSA
+2732 
-2741 LGVLPKEPLPALQ
+2741 
-2754 TLIVAGEACSPDL
+2754 
-2767 VKQWSVGRNFFN
+2767 
-2779 AYGPTEASVCASI
+2779 
-2792 GQCSKADWNQIKTDY
+2792 
-2807 AQDFC
+2807 
-2812 IHQLFEAQVERTPDA
+2812 
-2827 VAVIFETQQLT
+2827 
-2838 YGELNQRANQLA
+2838 RANQLA

-2871 LEMIVGLLGILKA
+2871 FEMIVGLLGILKA
-2884 GGVYVPIDPD
+2884 GGAYVPLDPD
-2894 YPPERLQ
+2894 YPTERLQ

-2908 VSLLLTQQHLLPSFS
+2908 VSLLLTQQHLLASFP
-2923 QSSETATAKIICLDS
+2923 QSSETATPKIICLDS
-2938 DDQTIAQAKNV
+2938 DRQIISQAKNV

-2954 VTTNNLAYVI
+2954 VTTGNLVYVI

-2972 PKGAMNTHRGIS
+2972 PKGTMNTHRGIS

-2998 EDCVL
+2998 EDCIL

-3053 HFVPSMLQV
+3053 HFVPSMLQI
-3062 FLTEKDVENC
+3062 FLTEKGIENC
-3072 TSIKRVI
+3072 ISIKRVI

-3094 ARLTC
+3094 ARLAC

-3113 VTFWQ
+3113 VTFWE

-3136 TQIYILDAYLQP
+3136 TQIYILDSHLQP
-3148 VPIGVIGELHI
+3148 VPIGVAGELHI

-3169 NRPELTVE
+3169 NRPELTAE
-3177 KFIASP
+3177 KFIPNPFAPSP
-3183 FDPPL
+3183 
-3188 TPLKKGGDESNK
+3188 TPLSPPQPPNFGGSSELIEGSK
-3200 TLKKG
+3200 SPSIG
-3205 GDESDETLKKWRDQL
+3205 GFRLEDQP
-3220 SRLYKTGDLARYLPD
+3220 SKLYKTGDLARYLPD
-3235 GNIEYVGRIDNQ
+3235 GDIEYLGRIDNQ

-3275 LVSDNDQPEN
+3275 LVNENDRPED
-3285 RALVAYV
+3285 RALAAYLV
-3292 VVTDPAFTIQ
+3292 LNDPAFTTQ

-3308 KQQVPN
+3308 KQQLPD
-3314 YMVPDHWLI
+3314 YMVPAYWLI

-3328 LSSNGKIDRRA
+3328 LTSNGKIDRRA
-3339 LPLPNPELNRSVDYV
+3339 LPSPNPELHRSVDYV

-3366 IFGQVLKLEKVGID
+3366 IFGQVLKLEKVGIY

-3399 LRESLSLEL
+3399 LRESFSLEL
-3408 PLRRLFERP
+3408 PLRRLFEQP

-3423 LVVTEIQTTLQKLQ
+3423 LALTDIHATLQKLQ
-3437 TPIDHLSGDRE
+3437 TPIEHLSGDRE

>member
-34 ADVPLGRWDIESFY
+34 ADVPPGRWDIDNFY
-48 DPTPGTEKKMYSRQG
+48 DPTPGTAKKMYSRQG
-63 GFLKNIDQFDPQFFR
+63 GFLKNVDQFDPQFFR

-102 ENAAIVPETLAG
+102 ENAAIVPETLVG

-148 TSIAANRLSYVLD
+148 TSIAANRLSYVFD

-185 SLQMLES
+185 SLQNQES

-207 TTVVFSQARMMA
+207 TTIVFSQARMMA

-241 MVILKRLE
+241 MVVLKRLR

-349 EAAAGIAG
+349 EAAAGMAG

-378 LNPYISLAETAFAI
+378 LNPYISLAETPFAI
-392 PTQSQPWQIKP
+392 PTQPQPWQIKP

-427 SHVIVSEVPTNT
+427 AHVIVSEAPANT
-439 QIAKEIEQKPLER
+439 QIAPEIEQKPIER

-465 ALKASARRYQQ
+465 ALKASAHRYQQ
-476 YLANHPD
+476 YLTEHPE
-483 IPLADVCFTAN
+483 IRLADVCFTAN

-504 ALVAKNSLEMG
+504 ALVAKNELEMR
-515 QKLEHF
+515 QKLEDF
-521 CSLEKKTETKNPK
+521 CSLEKTKETKNFK

-560 ETQPTFQK
+560 ETQPTFRK
-568 TLDRCAEILRPYL
+568 TLDRCAEILQPYL

-590 PSDLEPETASFY
+590 PSDLDPETASFY

-630 PAVVMGHSV
+630 PTVVVGHSV

-650 ISLEDGLT
+650 LSLEDGLT
-658 LIAQR
+658 LIAKR

-669 LPQEGAMAAVFT
+669 LPKEGAMAAVFA

-693 ETEVSIAAINSP
+693 KTEVAIAAINSP

-713 ATAIAQII
+713 ATVIAQII
-721 LQLTAEGIEVR
+721 VHLTTAGIEVR

-756 NQVSYQ
+756 DQVAYQ
-762 ALRIPLV
+762 PLQVPLV
-769 ANLTGE
+769 DNLTGK
-775 ILAEGE
+775 ILPEGE
-781 TLDAHYWRNQAEKP
+781 TITARYWRDQAEKP

-800 GIQTLIEQKF
+800 DIQSLIEQKF
-810 NLFLEVSPKPTL
+810 NLFLEVSPKPIL
-822 SRLGQQSS
+822 SRLGQQCC
-830 QERSAT
+830 QEKPAT

-843 PQENWQSLLNS
+843 PQQDWQNLLNS

-875 PQNLLALPT
+875 PKNLLALPT

-889 QRYWLETINPTSQ
+889 QRYWLATVNPTSQ
-902 EINMTLN
+902 ETTMILN
-909 APDSQAVLTDQRQ
+909 APDSQTILTDKRQ
-922 QEILITLQTL
+922 QEILVTLQTL
-932 VGNLLQMAPADVN
+932 VGNLLQLAPADVN
-945 VHTPFL
+945 VHKPFL

-972 VKIAIRQLFEEL
+972 VKIAMRQLFEEL
-984 STLEALAIYLAQNL
+984 STLDALATYLAQN
-998 ATDFQT
+998 AASNVQT
-1004 APVNTEVASA
+1004 AQINTEVSSTP
-1014 HREADLCE
+1014 
-1022 IAACSINRS
+1022 IACDHNRS
-1031 VNPNSNGFH
+1031 PNVTLSSNTNGFQG
-1040 NQTASTVFSAEVPQV
+1040 QTASPVFSEIVPNIKVPQV
-1055 SVPQPNNVPAT
+1055 FVPQPSMVAAT
-1066 VSQVSSSG
+1066 VSQVSSSA
-1074 LESIM
+1074 LENIM
-1079 SQQLQLMAKQ
+1079 GQQLQLMAKQ

-1094 TANFAPSIA
+1094 TANFQPTIA
-1103 ASPENS
+1103 VSTDNS
-1109 PSPITQIK
+1109 QSDLGQIK
-1117 VNAPPTPPTPPTPPP
+1117 ANPTPPP
-1132 LPLSPSP
+1132 TPIPPTPP

-1147 WGPRKPPTGGLTPQQ
+1147 WGPKKPPTGGLTTQQ

-1188 PVVADSR
+1188 PRLADSR
-1195 ASVGFRLS
+1195 ASVGFRMS

-1209 PIVAQRSQGSRVWD
+1209 PIVAQRSQGSKIWD

-1229 VDMTM
+1229 LDMTM

-1250 AIQSQLSEGIHLSPR
+1250 ALQSQLSEGIHLSPR
-1265 SPIVGEVATLICEL
+1265 SPIVGEVAALICEL
-1279 TGAERACFCS
+1279 TGAERACFCN
-1289 SGTEAVMSAIRI
+1289 SGTEAVMAAIRI
-1301 ARGATGRNKIALFEG
+1301 ARATTDRSKIALFEG
-1316 SYHGHADVTL
+1316 SYHGHADGTL
-1326 VRKQIIDN
+1326 FRKQIIDN
-1334 EPHSFPLTSGV
+1334 EPRSFPLALGV
-1345 SPSISADVVVLEYG
+1345 PPSIGSDVVVLDYG
-1359 SAEALDY
+1359 STETLEY
-1366 LQTRGQDLAAVL
+1366 LQKYGQDLAAVL
-1378 VEPVQSNY
+1378 VEPIQSGN
-1386 PLLQPRQFLQSLRQ
+1386 PLLQPKQFLQSLRQ

-1412 EMITGFRCHPGGAQ
+1412 EMITGFRSHPGGAQ
-1426 ALFGIQADIATY
+1426 ALFGVQADIATY
-1438 GKVVAG
+1438 GKVIAG
-1444 GMPIGVIAGKARY
+1444 GMPIGVVAGKARY
-1457 LDGIDGGMW
+1457 LDSIDGGMW

-1475 VDRTFFAGT
+1475 VDRTFFGGT
-1484 FNQYPLAMRTA
+1484 FNQHPLAMVAA

-1505 GPSLQ
+1505 GTGLQ

-1517 AALADTLNQYF
+1517 AALADTLNRYF
-1528 QAEDVPI
+1528 QAEEVPI
-1535 KIEHFSSFFR
+1535 KIEQFSSFFR

-1616 TDPPLTPL
+1616 TDPPQASPSSHAPFARKEGEEREE
-1624 DKGGESCSV
+1624 KGGDRRSV
-1633 NDRKLGQKSRSQAQK
+1633 SDLKLGQKSGSQARK

-1683 FTAIWLPERHFHA
+1683 FTALWIPERHFHA

-1703 PSVLAAALARETK
+1703 PSVLAAALARETE

-1724 VVLPLHHSIRVA
+1724 VVLPLHHSLRVA

-1748 RIGIAF
+1748 RVGIAF

-1771 QHRELMFREIENVQ
+1771 QHRELMFQEIETVQ
-1785 KLWRGEAIAVLDGKG
+1785 KLWRGEAIAVLDGNG

-1834 IGAGIL
+1834 IGAGVL

-1849 DLARNIALYR
+1849 DLARNIAIYR

-1913 SQGMEVDFERL
+1913 SQGMEVDFEGLR
-1924 KEEDREFLLASAYK
+1924 EEDRDFILASAYK
-1938 RYVETSALIGTPES
+1938 RYVESSALIGTPES

-1980 VLANLPHLQTLKEL
+1980 VLANLPHLHTLKDL
-1994 YQPHI
+1994 YQPHLSPPLPWQ
-1999 RPYPGKLE
+1999 RERGMMGRTG
-2007 GDQNLPPYQ
+2007 GDQV
-2016 GKLEGDQN
+2016 
-2024 LPPYQ
+2024 
-2029 GKLEGDQN
+2029 
-2037 LPPYQGGLGGDHIPL
+2037 PL

-2063 QLGENGS
+2063 QLGANGS

-2084 LNPVAMTQAIQQIS
+2084 LNPAAMTQAIQQIS

-2104 RTKINAQGDSQEI
+2104 RTKINVQGDGQEI
-2117 LPQVEINCPILDL
+2117 LSQVEINCPILDF
-2130 GTDQQ
+2130 GTDQATVQ
-2135 QQWLKAESQKPFD
+2135 QQTEQWLKEESEKPFD

-2189 LGELYSAECQGIR
+2189 LGELYSAKCQGVS
-2202 ADLKTPKQFRE
+2202 AALKTPKQFRE
-2213 LIAWQTQPSQQQE
+2213 LIEWQSQPSQGEE
-2226 LKKQEA
+2226 LKKQQA
-2232 YWLATLTNPPVLNL
+2232 YWLATLVNSTVLNL
-2246 PTDQARPALP
+2246 PTDQPRPALP

-2281 NGCTLLMT
+2281 QGFTLLMT
-2289 LLSVYNL
+2289 LLSVYNV

-2333 IRSQLAGNPSF
+2333 IRSQLVGNPTF

-2367 LLLSQLNLP
+2367 LLLNQLNLP
-2376 HNTSRSP
+2376 RNTSRSP
-2383 LIDVSFNLEPAIS
+2383 LIDVSFNLEPVIS

-2403 EVSLLPQPI
+2403 EVSLLPQKI
-2412 SFKDRDL
+2412 SFTDRDL

-2425 MGGEALIDCD
+2425 MEGEALIDCD
-2435 YNTDLFKDETIQRW
+2435 YNTDLFKDETIGRW

-2454 TLLESVINDPQ
+2454 TLLEAVINDPQ
-2465 QNLRQLSLL
+2465 QHLRELPLL

-2482 LVDWNN
+2482 LVNWNN

-2502 FEAQVERTPDAIAVV
+2502 FEAQVERTPDAIAIV
-2517 FENQQLTYTEL
+2517 FENQQLTYREL
-2528 HGRANQ
+2528 NGRANQ
-2534 LAHYLQT
+2534 LAHYLQS
-2541 LGVGPEVLVGIAV
+2541 LGVGPEVLVGISV

-2581 PPERLQFMLED
+2581 PQERLSFMLED
-2592 AQAPFLI
+2592 SQVKVLV
-2599 TQRSLLAILPP
+2599 TQEKLLESIPEHQP
-2610 SQATLICLD
+2610 EIICLD
-2619 DIQTEVSQYSQDNL
+2619 TQWEKIAQESISNPESGAKPGNL
-2633 QNRLTGYK
+2633 TYI
-2641 LANVIYTSG
+2641 IYTSG
-2650 STGKPKGVMVEHRGL
+2650 STGKPKGVLVNHANVVRL
-2665 LNLAIAQIQTFAV
+2665 FAATDSWYHFNSQDVWTLFHSYTF
-2678 HNHSRVLQFASFSF
+2678 
-2692 DACISEILMTFGS
+2692 
-2705 GATLYLAPKD
+2705 
-2715 SLLPGQPLIECL
+2715 
-2727 QKNGI
+2727 
-2732 THVTLPPSA
+2732 
-2741 LGVLPKEPLPALQ
+2741 
-2754 TLIVAGEACSPDL
+2754 
-2767 VKQWSVGRNFFN
+2767 
-2779 AYGPTEASVCASI
+2779 
-2792 GQCSKADWNQIKTDY
+2792 
-2807 AQDFC
+2807 DF
-2812 IHQLFEAQVERTPDA
+2812 
-2827 VAVIFETQQLT
+2827 
-2838 YGELNQRANQLA
+2838 
-2850 HYLQS
+2850 
-2855 LGVGPEV
+2855 
-2862 LVGIAVERS
+2862 
-2871 LEMIVGLLGILKA
+2871 
-2884 GGVYVPIDPD
+2884 
-2894 YPPERLQ
+2894 
-2901 FMLEDSQ
+2901 
-2908 VSLLLTQQHLLPSFS
+2908 
-2923 QSSETATAKIICLDS
+2923 
-2938 DDQTIAQAKNV
+2938 
-2949 NPENS
+2949 
-2954 VTTNNLAYVI
+2954 
-2964 YTSGSTGK
+2964 
-2972 PKGAMNTHRGIS
+2972 
-2984 NRLLWMQEAYQLTA
+2984 
-2998 EDCVL
+2998 
-3003 QKTPFSFDVSVWE
+3003 SVWE
-3016 LFWPLLNGARLV
+3016 MWGALLYGGRLVIVPYLVSRSPLLFLELLCQEKVTILNQTPAAFRQLIQAEQTTAHDLSLRLV
-3028 FAKPNGHK
+3028 IFG
-3036 DASYLVKL
+3036 
-3044 IQEQQVTTL
+3044 
-3053 HFVPSMLQV
+3053 
-3062 FLTEKDVENC
+3062 
-3072 TSIKRVI
+3072 
-3079 CSGEALSLELQERFF
+3079 GEALEINSLQPWFERHGDQIP
-3094 ARLTC
+3094 RLV
-3099 ELHNL
+3099 NM
-3104 YGPTEAAID
+3104 YGITETTVH
-3113 VTFWQ
+3113 VTYRPL
-3118 CQSDS
+3118 SMTDLNNAGS
-3123 NLKTVPIGRPIAN
+3123 VIGRPLPDL
-3136 TQIYILDAYLQP
+3136 QVYLLDKYLQP
-3148 VPIGVIGELHI
+3148 VPIGVQGEMYV
-3159 GGVGLARGYL
+3159 GGAGVTRGYL
-3169 NRPELTVE
+3169 NRPELTTE
-3177 KFIASP
+3177 RFIPSP
-3183 FDPPL
+3183 FDSPLSPPQ
-3188 TPLKKGGDESNK
+3188 PPNVGGSSELREGSKSPNI
-3200 TLKKG
+3200 
-3205 GDESDETLKKWRDQL
+3205 GDGLSLSKSGVRGLEDQP
-3220 SRLYKTGDLARYLPD
+3220 SKLYKTGDLARYLPD
-3235 GNIEYVGRIDNQ
+3235 GDIEYLGRIDNQ

-3275 LVSDNDQPEN
+3275 LVNENDRPED
-3285 RALVAYV
+3285 RALAVYV
-3292 VVTDPAFTIQ
+3292 VINDPAFTTQ

-3308 KQQVPN
+3308 KQQLPD
-3314 YMVPDHWLI
+3314 YMVPAYWLI
-3323 LENLP
+3323 LESLP
-3328 LSSNGKIDRRA
+3328 LTSNGKIDRRA
-3339 LPLPNPELNRSVDYV
+3339 LPLPNPELHRSVDYV

-3366 IFGQVLKLEKVGID
+3366 IFGQVLKLEKVGIY
-3380 DNFFEIGGNSLQA
+3380 DNFFESGGNSLQA

-3399 LRESLSLEL
+3399 LRESFSLEL
-3408 PLRRLFERP
+3408 PLRRLFEQP

-3423 LVVTEIQTTLQKLQ
+3423 LAVTDIHATLQKLQ
-3437 TPIDHLSGDRE
+3437 TPIEHLSGDRE

>member
-1 MEPIAIIGIGCRFPG
+1 MEPIAIIGLGCRFPG
-16 ADNPEAFWQLMQA
+16 ADNPEAFWQLMRN
-29 GVDAI
+29 GGDAI
-34 ADVPLGRWDIESFY
+34 TDIPPERWDIERFY
-48 DPTPGTEKKMYSRQG
+48 DPTPATAKKMYSRQG
-63 GFLKNIDQFDPQFFR
+63 GFLKNVDQFDPQFFR
-78 ISPLEANYLD
+78 ISPLEATYLD

-96 VAWEAL
+96 VTWEAL

-114 SKSGVFIGISDV
+114 SQSGVFIGISDV
-126 DYHRLAYQSP
+126 DYHRLAYQSSA
-136 PNLTAYVGTGNS
+136 NLTAYVGTGNS
-148 TSIAANRLSYVLD
+148 TSIAANRLSYLFD
-161 LRGPSLALD
+161 LRGPSLAVD

-185 SLQMLES
+185 SLQNQES

-219 PDSRCKTFDASADGY
+219 PDSRCKTFDAKADGY

-241 MVILKRLE
+241 VVVLKRLR
-249 DAIEDGDRVLA
+249 DAIQDGDRVLA
-260 VIKGSAVNQDGLS
+260 VIEGSAVNQDGLS

-282 AQQAVIRQALENAQV
+282 AQQAVIRQALENARV
-297 EPAQISYIEAHG
+297 KPAQISYVEAHG

-349 EAAAGIAG
+349 EAAAGMAG

-378 LNPYISLAETAFAI
+378 LNPYISLADTAFAI
-392 PTQSQPWQIKP
+392 PTQAQPWRTKP
-403 NSSGEN
+403 PKPGEN
-409 GVELR
+409 GVERR

-427 SHVIVSEVPTNT
+427 SHVILSEAPVTVKNN
-439 QIAKEIEQKPLER
+439 QQNGQKLMER

-465 ALKASARRYQQ
+465 ALKALVHCYQK
-476 YLANHPD
+476 YLADHHE

-504 ALVAKNSLEMG
+504 GVVARDRLEML
-515 QKLEHF
+515 QKLENF
-521 CSLEKKTETKNPK
+521 SNQERMREPKSINKKK
-534 KRKSPKIVFLF
+534 KPKIVFLF
-545 AGQGCQYVGMGRQLY
+545 AGQGSQYVGMGRQLY
-560 ETQPTFQK
+560 ETQPVFRQ
-568 TLDRCAEILRPYL
+568 TLDRCAEILRPHL
-581 DKPLLEILY
+581 DQPLLEILY
-590 PSDLEPETASFY
+590 PADLEPEKASFY

-612 LFALEYALAE
+612 LFAFEYALAQ

-630 PAVVMGHSV
+630 PAAVIGHSV

-650 ISLEDGLT
+650 LSLEDGLT
-658 LIAQR
+658 LIAKR
-663 GKLMQS
+663 AKLMQS
-669 LPQEGAMAAVFT
+669 LPKEGTMIAVFAA
-681 SEDRVKAAIQPY
+681 EERVKAVIEPY
-693 ETEVSIAAINSP
+693 TNEVAIAAVNGP
-705 ENIVISGK
+705 ENFVISGK
-713 ATAIAQII
+713 ATTINQII
-721 LQLTAEGIEVR
+721 VSLTDAGIEVR
-732 PLKVSHAFHSPLM
+732 PLKVSHAFHSHLL
-745 EPILDSLEQAA
+745 EPILDSLEQEAA
-756 NQVSYQ
+756 AISSLPLQ
-762 ALRIPLV
+762 IPLV

-775 ILAEGE
+775 VLPEGAII
-781 TLDAHYWRNQAEKP
+781 DARYWGDQARNP
-795 VKFLA
+795 VQFY
-800 GIQTLIEQKF
+800 GSIQTLIEQKF
-810 NLFLEVSPKPTL
+810 SLFLEVSPKPTL
-822 SRLGQQSS
+822 SRLGQQCCPETST
-830 QERSAT
+830 T

-843 PQENWQSLLNS
+843 PQEEEQSLLNS
-854 LAILYDSQGAKINWE
+854 LAILYDSQGAEINWE
-869 GFDRDY
+869 GFNQNY
-875 PQNLLALPT
+875 PHNLLALPT

-889 QRYWLETINPTSQ
+889 QRYWLETIKPTS
-902 EINMTLN
+902 EETNMTTN
-909 APDSQAVLTDQRQ
+909 ATNVQAISSHQKQ

-932 VGNLLQMAPADVN
+932 VGNLLQLSPADVN

-951 EIGAD
+951 EMGAD

-963 VRRIENTYG
+963 VRRIENAYN
-972 VKIAIRQLFEEL
+972 VKIAMRQLFEEL
-984 STLEALAIYLAQNL
+984 STLDALATYLAQNP
-998 ATDFQT
+998 ANDVQNTQI
-1004 APVNTEVASA
+1004 NTEVFSA
-1014 HREADLCE
+1014 P
-1022 IAACSINRS
+1022 IACSNNRS
-1031 VNPNSNGFH
+1031 PNVVLSSNTNGFQG
-1040 NQTASTVFSAEVPQV
+1040 QTASPKVSAIAPNITVSQEP
-1055 SVPQPNNVPAT
+1055 VPQPRVLAASGSSVP
-1066 VSQVSSSG
+1066 SSA
-1074 LESIM
+1074 LENIM
-1079 SQQLQLMAKQ
+1079 GQQLQLMAKQ

-1094 TANFAPSIA
+1094 TANFAPTT
-1103 ASPENS
+1103 PRTTENS
-1109 PSPITQIK
+1109 PSSVSQNRSNGLTQQLIPPQQLAANLEPIASRTRQTS
-1117 VNAPPTPPTPPTPPP
+1117 NQA
-1132 LPLSPSP
+1132 SAP
-1139 QPKITATP
+1139 QPTVTATP
-1147 WGPRKPPTGGLTPQQ
+1147 WGPKKPPTGGLTPQQ
-1162 QQHLDALIARFT
+1162 QQHLEALIARFT

-1188 PVVADSR
+1188 SVLADSR
-1195 ASVGFRLS
+1195 ASVGFRMS

-1209 PIVAQRSQGSRVWD
+1209 PIVAQRSQGSRIWD

-1229 VDMTM
+1229 IDMTM

-1250 AIQSQLSEGIHLSPR
+1250 AIQNQLSEGIHLSPR

-1301 ARGATGRNKIALFEG
+1301 ARAATGRNKIALFEG

-1405 GIALIFD
+1405 GIALVFD

-1505 GPSLQ
+1505 GPGLQ
-1510 QQLNDRT
+1510 QQLNERT
-1517 AALADTLNQYF
+1517 ATLANTLNRYF

-1535 KIEHFSSFFR
+1535 KIEQFSSFFR

-1573 LSTAHTEADLAQFVQ
+1573 LSTAHTEADLEQFVQ
-1588 TVKDSV
+1588 AVKDSV
-1594 AELRQGGFLPAKKP
+1594 AELRQGGFLPAKKH

-1616 TDPPLTPL
+1616 SDPPLTPL
-1624 DKGGESCSV
+1624 DKGGDVDVALDKGIDPPLTSLDKGGDVDVTLDKGENFRSV
-1633 NDRKLGQKSRSQAQK
+1633 SNSQLGKGSGSQVPK
-1648 TMQFSLYYFGSYEA
+1648 TIQFSLYYFGSYEA

-1683 FTAIWLPERHFHA
+1683 FTALWIPERHFHA

-1703 PSVLAAALARETK
+1703 PSVLAAALARETQ

-1724 VVLPLHHSIRVA
+1724 VVLPLHNPIRVA

-1748 RIGIAF
+1748 RVGIAF
-1754 ASGWHSQDFVLA
+1754 ASGWHPQDFVLA

-1771 QHRELMFREIENVQ
+1771 QHRELMFQEIETVQ
-1785 KLWRGEAIAVLDGKG
+1785 KLWRGEAITVPDGKG
-1800 QTVEVKTYP
+1800 QRVEVKTYP
-1809 QPMQSQLPTWI
+1809 QPMQSQLPSWI

-1834 IGAGIL
+1834 IGANIL

-1859 QSLTEH
+1859 QSLAEH

-1891 QARQPFGHYLT
+1891 QARQPFGQYLT

-1913 SQGMEVDFERL
+1913 SQGMKVDFEQLRD
-1924 KEEDREFLLASAYK
+1924 EDRDFLLASAYK
-1938 RYVETSALIGTPES
+1938 RYTETSALIGTPET
-1952 CCQIIDHLQSVGVD
+1952 CRQIIDHLQSIGVD

-1980 VLANLPHLQTLKEL
+1980 VLANLPHLQSLKDL
-1994 YQPHI
+1994 YQPH
-1999 RPYPGKLE
+1999 
-2007 GDQNLPPYQ
+2007 
-2016 GKLEGDQN
+2016 
-2024 LPPYQ
+2024 
-2029 GKLEGDQN
+2029 
-2037 LPPYQGGLGGDHIPL
+2037 LPPYQGGLGGDQSPYQGGLGGDQVPL

-2070 VAYNQSVTL
+2070 AAYNQSVTL
-2079 QLRGP
+2079 QLSGP
-2084 LNPVAMTQAIQQIS
+2084 LNLVAMTQAIQRIS

-2117 LPQVEINCPILDL
+2117 LPQVEINCPILDFSA
-2130 GTDQQ
+2130 DQASAQQ
-2135 QQWLKAESQKPFD
+2135 QAEQWLKAESEKSFD
-2148 LSQGSLVR
+2148 LSQGCLVR
-2156 WHLLKLEPELH
+2156 WCLLKLDAERYW
-2167 LLVLTTH
+2167 LVLTTH

-2189 LGELYSAECQGIR
+2189 LGELYSAKCQGVT
-2202 ADLKTPKQFRE
+2202 ANLKTPKQFRE
-2213 LIAWQTQPSQQQE
+2213 LIEWQSQPSQGEE
-2226 LKKQEA
+2226 LKKQQA
-2232 YWLATLTNPPVLNL
+2232 YWLTTLVNPTVLNL
-2246 PTDQARPALP
+2246 PTDKPRPALP

-2261 RQSLILDS
+2261 RRSLTLDS
-2269 QFTEQ
+2269 QFTEK

-2281 NGCTLLMT
+2281 QGCTLLMT
-2289 LLSVYNL
+2289 LLSVYNIL
-2296 LIHRLTGQDDILVGL
+2296 VHRLTGQDDILLGL
-2311 PASGRALLDSE
+2311 PASGRGLLDSE

-2333 IRSQLAGNPSF
+2333 IRSQLAGNPTF

-2367 LLLSQLNLP
+2367 LLLNQLDLP
-2376 HNTSRSP
+2376 RNTSRSP
-2383 LIDVSFNLEPAIS
+2383 LIDVSFNLEPAIN

-2403 EVSLLPQPI
+2403 EVSLLPQSI

-2419 HLNVTE
+2419 HWNVTE

-2454 TLLESVINDPQ
+2454 TLLEAVINDSQ
-2465 QNLRQLSLL
+2465 QNLRELPLL
-2474 SPAQRQQL
+2474 SSAERQQL

-2517 FENQQLTYTEL
+2517 FETQQLTYSEL
-2528 HGRANQ
+2528 NCRANQ

-2541 LGVGPEVLVGIAV
+2541 LGVGTEVLVGISL
-2554 ERSLEMIVGLLGI
+2554 ERSLEMIIGLLGV
-2567 LKAGGAYVP
+2567 LKVGGAYVP

-2581 PPERLQFMLED
+2581 PIERLQFMLED
-2592 AQAPFLI
+2592 SQVSFLI
-2599 TQRSLLAILPP
+2599 TQRSLLAVLPP
-2610 SQATLICLD
+2610 SQANVICLD
-2619 DIQTEVSQYSQDNL
+2619 EIEEQVSQYPQDNL
-2633 QNRLTGYK
+2633 QNGLTIAS

-2650 STGKPKGVMVEHRGL
+2650 STGKPKGVMVEHKGL
-2665 LNLAIAQIQTFAV
+2665 VNLALAQIQRFGV
-2678 HNHSRVLQFASFSF
+2678 NHKSRVLQFASFSF

-2705 GATLYLAPKD
+2705 GATLCLAPKD
-2715 SLLPGQPLIECL
+2715 DLLPGQPLIEQL
-2727 QKNGI
+2727 VKNGI

-2741 LGVLPKEPLPALQ
+2741 LAVLPKELLPNLQ
-2754 TLIVAGEACSPDL
+2754 TLIVAGEACPLDL

-2779 AYGPTEASVCASI
+2779 AYGPTETSVCASI
-2792 GQCSKADWNQIKTDY
+2792 GQCYQDDLKVTIGKA
-2807 AQDFC
+2807 
-2812 IHQLFEAQVERTPDA
+2812 
-2827 VAVIFETQQLT
+2827 
-2838 YGELNQRANQLA
+2838 
-2850 HYLQS
+2850 
-2855 LGVGPEV
+2855 
-2862 LVGIAVERS
+2862 
-2871 LEMIVGLLGILKA
+2871 
-2884 GGVYVPIDPD
+2884 
-2894 YPPERLQ
+2894 
-2901 FMLEDSQ
+2901 
-2908 VSLLLTQQHLLPSFS
+2908 
-2923 QSSETATAKIICLDS
+2923 
-2938 DDQTIAQAKNV
+2938 
-2949 NPENS
+2949 
-2954 VTTNNLAYVI
+2954 
-2964 YTSGSTGK
+2964 
-2972 PKGAMNTHRGIS
+2972 
-2984 NRLLWMQEAYQLTA
+2984 
-2998 EDCVL
+2998 
-3003 QKTPFSFDVSVWE
+3003 
-3016 LFWPLLNGARLV
+3016 
-3028 FAKPNGHK
+3028 
-3036 DASYLVKL
+3036 
-3044 IQEQQVTTL
+3044 
-3053 HFVPSMLQV
+3053 
-3062 FLTEKDVENC
+3062 
-3072 TSIKRVI
+3072 
-3079 CSGEALSLELQERFF
+3079 
-3094 ARLTC
+3094 
-3099 ELHNL
+3099 
-3104 YGPTEAAID
+3104 
-3113 VTFWQ
+3113 
-3118 CQSDS
+3118 
-3123 NLKTVPIGRPIAN
+3123 IAN
-3136 TQIYILDAYLQP
+3136 AQIYILDSYLQP
-3148 VPIGVIGELHI
+3148 LPIGVVGELHI

-3169 NRPELTVE
+3169 NRPELTAE
-3177 KFIASP
+3177 KFIANP
-3183 FDPPL
+3183 FASLDPPL
-3188 TPLKKGGDESNK
+3188 TPLDKGGEQPSK
-3200 TLKKG
+3200 
-3205 GDESDETLKKWRDQL
+3205 
-3220 SRLYKTGDLARYLPD
+3220 LYKTGDLARYLPD
-3235 GNIEYVGRIDNQ
+3235 GDIEYLGRIDNQ

-3275 LVSDNDQPEN
+3275 LVNESDHTEN
-3285 RALVAYV
+3285 RALVAYIV
-3292 VVTDPAFTIQ
+3292 LNDPTCATQ

-3308 KQQVPN
+3308 KRQLPD
-3314 YMVPDHWLI
+3314 YMIPAYWLI
-3323 LENLP
+3323 LDNLP
-3328 LSSNGKIDRRA
+3328 LTSNGKIDRRA
-3339 LPLPNPELNRSVDYV
+3339 LPLPNPELNRSIDYV

-3361 EAIAA
+3361 TAIAA
-3366 IFGQVLKLEKVGID
+3366 IFGQVLKLEKVGIN

-3399 LRESLSLEL
+3399 LRESFALEL
-3408 PLRRLFERP
+3408 PLRRLFEQP

-3423 LVVTEIQTTLQKLQ
+3423 LAVTDIHATLQKLQ
-3437 TPIDHLSGDRE
+3437 APVESLLGDRE

>member
-16 ADNPEAFWQLMQA
+16 ADNPEAFWQLMRD

-34 ADVPLGRWDIESFY
+34 TDIPRERWDIDNFY
-48 DPTPGTEKKMYSRQG
+48 DPTPGTAKKMYSRQG
-63 GFLKNIDQFDPQFFR
+63 GFLKNVDRFDPQFFR

-114 SKSGVFIGISDV
+114 SNSGVFIGISDV

-148 TSIAANRLSYVLD
+148 TSIAANRLSYVYD

-185 SLQMLES
+185 SLQNQES

-207 TTVVFSQARMMA
+207 TTIVFSQARMMA
-219 PDSRCKTFDASADGY
+219 PDSRCKTFDARADGY

-241 MVILKRLE
+241 VVILKRLR
-249 DAIEDGDRVLA
+249 DAIQDGDRVLA

-309 TGTELGDP
+309 TGTELGDL

-326 LGEKRSL
+326 LGEGRSL

-403 NSSGEN
+403 NSSGKN
-409 GVELR
+409 SVELR

-427 SHVIVSEVPTNT
+427 SHVIVSEAPANT
-439 QIAKEIEQKPLER
+439 QIAQGIEQKPIER

-465 ALKASARRYQQ
+465 ALKASAHRYQQ
-476 YLANHPD
+476 YLADHPE

-504 ALVAKNSLEMG
+504 ALVAKDALEMG
-515 QKLEHF
+515 QKLENF
-521 CSLEKKTETKNPK
+521 CSLEKTKETKNPK

-560 ETQPTFQK
+560 ETQPTFRK
-568 TLDRCAEILRPYL
+568 TLDRCAEILQPHL

-590 PSDLEPETASFY
+590 PSDLDPEKASFY

-630 PAVVMGHSV
+630 PSVVIGHSV

-650 ISLEDGLT
+650 LSLEDGLT
-658 LIAQR
+658 LIAKR
-663 GKLMQS
+663 GQLMQS
-669 LPQEGAMAAVFT
+669 LPKEGAMAAVFA
-681 SEDRVKAAIQPY
+681 SENRVKAAIQSY

-721 LQLTAEGIEVR
+721 VHLTTAGIEVR

-762 ALRIPLV
+762 PLQIPLV
-769 ANLTGE
+769 TNLKGKM
-775 ILAEGE
+775 LPVGE
-781 TLDAHYWRNQAEKP
+781 TIDAHYWRDQAEKP
-795 VKFLA
+795 VQFFA
-800 GIQTLIEQKF
+800 SIQSLIEQKF

-822 SRLGQQSS
+822 SRLGQQCC
-830 QERSAT
+830 QEKPAT

-843 PQENWQSLLNS
+843 PQQEWQSLLNS
-854 LAILYDSQGAKINWE
+854 LAILYDAQGAKINWE

-875 PQNLLALPT
+875 PQKLLALPT

-889 QRYWLETINPTSQ
+889 QRYWLETVNPTSQ
-902 EINMTLN
+902 ETTMTLN

-922 QEILITLQTL
+922 QEILVTLQTL
-932 VGNLLQMAPADVN
+932 VGNLLQLSPADVN

-984 STLEALAIYLAQNL
+984 STLDALAIYLAQNL

-1004 APVNTEVASA
+1004 AQVNTNVSSA
-1014 HREADLCE
+1014 P
-1022 IAACSINRS
+1022 IACSNKS
-1031 VNPNSNGFH
+1031 PNGGVSPNTNGFH
-1040 NQTASTVFSAEVPQV
+1040 GQTASPVFS
-1055 SVPQPNNVPAT
+1055 
-1066 VSQVSSSG
+1066 VSSSA
-1074 LESIM
+1074 LENIM
-1079 SQQLQLMAKQ
+1079 GQQLQLMAKQ

-1094 TANFAPSIA
+1094 TANFQPTIA
-1103 ASPENS
+1103 VSTDNS
-1109 PSPITQIK
+1109 QSSVAQVK
-1117 VNAPPTPPTPPTPPP
+1117 VNAPPTPPP

-1147 WGPRKPPTGGLTPQQ
+1147 WGPKKPPTGGLTTQQ
-1162 QQHLDALIARFT
+1162 QQHLDALITRFT
-1174 ERTKTSKQIVQRDR
+1174 DRTKTSKQIVQRDR

-1209 PIVAQRSQGSRVWD
+1209 PIVAQRSQGSRIWD

-1229 VDMTM
+1229 LDMTM

-1250 AIQSQLSEGIHLSPR
+1250 AIQSQLSEGIHLNPR
-1265 SPIVGEVATLICEL
+1265 SPIVGEVAALICEL
-1279 TGAERACFCS
+1279 TGAERACFCN
-1289 SGTEAVMSAIRI
+1289 SGTEAVMAAIRI
-1301 ARGATGRNKIALFEG
+1301 ARAATGRNKIAIFEG

-1334 EPHSFPLTSGV
+1334 QPHSLPLASGI
-1345 SPSISADVVVLEYG
+1345 SPSIGADVVVLDYG

-1366 LQTRGQDLAAVL
+1366 LQTQGQDFAAIL
-1378 VEPVQSNY
+1378 VEPVQSNN

-1426 ALFGIQADIATY
+1426 ALFGVQADIATY
-1438 GKVVAG
+1438 GKIVAG
-1444 GMPIGVIAGKARY
+1444 GMPIGVVAGKSRY
-1457 LDGIDGGMW
+1457 LDSIDGGMW

-1475 VDRTFFAGT
+1475 VDRTFFGGT
-1484 FNQYPLAMRTA
+1484 FNQHPLAMMA
-1495 RAVLTHLKEQ
+1495 GRAVLTHLKKQ
-1505 GPSLQ
+1505 GPGLQ
-1510 QQLNDRT
+1510 QQLNERT
-1517 AALADTLNQYF
+1517 TALADTLNRYF
-1528 QAEDVPI
+1528 QAEEVPI

-1616 TDPPLTPL
+1616 TD
-1624 DKGGESCSV
+1624 
-1633 NDRKLGQKSRSQAQK
+1633 
-1648 TMQFSLYYFGSYEA
+1648 
-1662 EFNPNKYNLLFEGA
+1662 
-1676 KFGDRAG
+1676 
-1683 FTAIWLPERHFHA
+1683 H
-1696 FGGFSPN
+1696 
-1703 PSVLAAALARETK
+1703 
-1716 QIQLRSGS
+1716 
-1724 VVLPLHHSIRVA
+1724 
-1736 EEWAVV
+1736 
-1742 DNLSQG
+1742 
-1748 RIGIAF
+1748 
-1754 ASGWHSQDFVLA
+1754 
-1766 PQSFG
+1766 
-1771 QHRELMFREIENVQ
+1771 
-1785 KLWRGEAIAVLDGKG
+1785 
-1800 QTVEVKTYP
+1800 
-1809 QPMQSQLPTWI
+1809 
-1820 TIVNNPD
+1820 
-1827 TYIRAGA
+1827 
-1834 IGAGIL
+1834 
-1840 TNLMGQSVE
+1840 
-1849 DLARNIALYR
+1849 
-1859 QSLTEH
+1859 
-1865 GYDPAS
+1865 
-1871 GTVTVLLHT
+1871 
-1880 FVGNDLEQVRE
+1880 
-1891 QARQPFGHYLT
+1891 
-1902 SSVGLLQNMVK
+1902 
-1913 SQGMEVDFERL
+1913 
-1924 KEEDREFLLASAYK
+1924 
-1938 RYVETSALIGTPES
+1938 
-1952 CCQIIDHLQSVGVD
+1952 
-1966 EVACFIDFGVDEQT
+1966 
-1980 VLANLPHLQTLKEL
+1980 
-1994 YQPHI
+1994 
-1999 RPYPGKLE
+1999 
-2007 GDQNLPPYQ
+2007 
-2016 GKLEGDQN
+2016 
-2024 LPPYQ
+2024 
-2029 GKLEGDQN
+2029 
-2037 LPPYQGGLGGDHIPL
+2037 PPYQGGLGGEQVPL

-2070 VAYNQSVTL
+2070 AAYNQSVTL
-2079 QLRGP
+2079 QLSGP
-2084 LNPVAMTQAIQQIS
+2084 LNPVAMNQAIQQIS
-2098 DRHEAL
+2098 GRHEAL
-2104 RTKINAQGDSQEI
+2104 RTKINTQGDSQEI
-2117 LPQVEINCPILDL
+2117 LPQVEINCPILDFSA
-2130 GTDQQ
+2130 DQASAQQ
-2135 QQWLKAESQKPFD
+2135 QAEQWLKEESEKPFD
-2148 LSQGSLVR
+2148 LSQGCLVR

-2189 LGELYSAECQGIR
+2189 LGELYSAKCQGVT
-2202 ADLKTPKQFRE
+2202 ANLKTPKQFRE
-2213 LIAWQTQPSQQQE
+2213 LIEWQSQPSQGEE
-2226 LKKQEA
+2226 LKKQQA
-2232 YWLATLTNPPVLNL
+2232 YWLTTLVNPTVLNL
-2246 PTDQARPALP
+2246 PTDKPRPALP

-2261 RQSLILDS
+2261 RRSLTLDS
-2269 QFTEQ
+2269 QFTEK

-2281 NGCTLLMT
+2281 QGCTFLMT
-2289 LLSVYNL
+2289 LLSVYNI

-2311 PASGRALLDSE
+2311 PASGRGLLDSE

-2333 IRSQLAGNPSF
+2333 IRSQLAGNPTF

-2367 LLLSQLNLP
+2367 LLLNQLDLP
-2376 HNTSRSP
+2376 RNTSRSP
-2383 LIDVSFNLEPAIS
+2383 LIDVSFNLEPAIN

-2403 EVSLLPQPI
+2403 EVSLLPQKM

-2454 TLLESVINDPQ
+2454 TLLEAVINDPR
-2465 QNLRQLSLL
+2465 QNLRELPLL
-2474 SPAQRQQL
+2474 SPAERQQL

-2502 FEAQVERTPDAIAVV
+2502 FEAQVERTPDAIAVI
-2517 FENQQLTYTEL
+2517 FENQKLTYSEL
-2528 HGRANQ
+2528 NSRANQ
-2534 LAHYLQT
+2534 LAHYLQS
-2541 LGVGPEVLVGIAV
+2541 LGVGPEVLVGILV

-2592 AQAPFLI
+2592 
-2599 TQRSLLAILPP
+2599 
-2610 SQATLICLD
+2610 
-2619 DIQTEVSQYSQDNL
+2619 
-2633 QNRLTGYK
+2633 
-2641 LANVIYTSG
+2641 
-2650 STGKPKGVMVEHRGL
+2650 
-2665 LNLAIAQIQTFAV
+2665 
-2678 HNHSRVLQFASFSF
+2678 
-2692 DACISEILMTFGS
+2692 
-2705 GATLYLAPKD
+2705 
-2715 SLLPGQPLIECL
+2715 
-2727 QKNGI
+2727 
-2732 THVTLPPSA
+2732 
-2741 LGVLPKEPLPALQ
+2741 
-2754 TLIVAGEACSPDL
+2754 
-2767 VKQWSVGRNFFN
+2767 
-2779 AYGPTEASVCASI
+2779 
-2792 GQCSKADWNQIKTDY
+2792 
-2807 AQDFC
+2807 
-2812 IHQLFEAQVERTPDA
+2812 
-2827 VAVIFETQQLT
+2827 
-2838 YGELNQRANQLA
+2838 
-2850 HYLQS
+2850 
-2855 LGVGPEV
+2855 
-2862 LVGIAVERS
+2862 
-2871 LEMIVGLLGILKA
+2871 
-2884 GGVYVPIDPD
+2884 
-2894 YPPERLQ
+2894 
-2901 FMLEDSQ
+2901 SQ
-2908 VSLLLTQQHLLPSFS
+2908 VSLLLTQQHLLASFP
-2923 QSSETATAKIICLDS
+2923 QSSETATPKIICLDS
-2938 DDQTIAQAKNV
+2938 DHQIISQAKNI

-2954 VTTNNLAYVI
+2954 VTTSNLAYVI

-2972 PKGAMNTHRGIS
+2972 PKGVMNNHVAIS
-2984 NRLLWMQEAYQLTA
+2984 NKLLWVQDTYPLTT
-2998 EDCVL
+2998 EDCIL

-3036 DASYLVKL
+3036 DASYLVNL

-3053 HFVPSMLQV
+3053 HFVSSMLQL
-3062 FLTEKDVENC
+3062 FLTEKDVEKCN
-3072 TSIKRVI
+3072 SLKRVI

-3094 ARLTC
+3094 ARLVC

-3104 YGPTEAAID
+3104 YGPTEAAIH

-3136 TQIYILDAYLQP
+3136 IQIYILDSHLQP

-3169 NRPELTVE
+3169 NKPELTAE
-3177 KFIASP
+3177 KFIPNP
-3183 FDPPL
+3183 FAPLDPPL
-3188 TPLKKGGDESNK
+3188 TPLDKGGEQPSK
-3200 TLKKG
+3200 
-3205 GDESDETLKKWRDQL
+3205 
-3220 SRLYKTGDLARYLPD
+3220 LYKTGDLARYLPD
-3235 GNIEYVGRIDNQ
+3235 GDIEYLGRIDNQ

-3275 LVSDNDQPEN
+3275 LVNESDRPEN
-3285 RALVAYV
+3285 RALAAYV
-3292 VVTDPAFTIQ
+3292 VLNDPAFTTQ

-3308 KQQVPN
+3308 KRQLPD
-3314 YMVPDHWLI
+3314 YMVPAYWLV

-3328 LSSNGKIDRRA
+3328 LTSNGKIDRRA

-3354 APDNPTQ
+3354 PPDNPTQ

-3366 IFGQVLKLEKVGID
+3366 IFGQVLKLEKVGIN

-3399 LRESLSLEL
+3399 LRESFALEL
-3408 PLRRLFERP
+3408 PLRRLFEQP

-3423 LVVTEIQTTLQKLQ
+3423 LAVTDIHATLQKLQ
-3437 TPIDHLSGDRE
+3437 TPIDDLSGDRQ
-3448 EIEL
+3448 EIEI

>member
-1 MEPIAIIGIGCRFPG
+1 MEPIAIIGLACRFPG
-16 ADNPEAFWQLMQA
+16 ADNPEAFWQLMRN

-34 ADVPLGRWDIESFY
+34 ADIPPERWDIERFY
-48 DPTPGTEKKMYSRQG
+48 DPTPATAKKMYSRQG
-63 GFLKNIDQFDPQFFR
+63 GFLKNVDQFDPQFFR
-78 ISPLEANYLD
+78 ISPLEATYLD

-96 VAWEAL
+96 VTWEAL

-114 SKSGVFIGISDV
+114 SQSGVFIGISDV

-136 PNLTAYVGTGNS
+136 TNLTAYVGTGNS
-148 TSIAANRLSYVLD
+148 TSIAANRLSYLFD
-161 LRGPSLALD
+161 LRGPSLAVD

-185 SLQMLES
+185 SLQNQES
-192 NLCLVGGVNLILSPE
+192 NLCLVGAVNLILSPE

-219 PDSRCKTFDASADGY
+219 PDSRCKTFDARADGY

-241 MVILKRLE
+241 VVVLKRLR
-249 DAIEDGDRVLA
+249 DAIQDGDRILA
-260 VIKGSAVNQDGLS
+260 VIEGSAVNQDGLS

-282 AQQAVIRQALENAQV
+282 AQQAVIRQSLANAQV
-297 EPAQISYIEAHG
+297 KPAQISYVEAHG

-349 EAAAGIAG
+349 EAAAGMAG

-373 LHFKT
+373 LHFQT
-378 LNPYISLAETAFAI
+378 LNPYISLADTAFAI
-392 PTQSQPWQIKP
+392 PTQAQPWRTKP
-403 NSSGEN
+403 PKPGEN
-409 GVELR
+409 GVERR
-414 LAGISSFGFGGTN
+414 LAGLSSFGFGGTN
-427 SHVIVSEVPTNT
+427 SHLILSEAPVTVKNN
-439 QIAKEIEQKPLER
+439 QQNGQKLMER

-465 ALKASARRYQQ
+465 ALKASAHRYQK
-476 YLANHPD
+476 YLVDHPE
-483 IPLADVCFTAN
+483 ISLTDVCFTAN
-494 SRRSHFNHRL
+494 NRRSHFNHRL
-504 ALVAKNSLEMG
+504 GVVARDPLEML
-515 QKLEHF
+515 QKLENF
-521 CSLEKKTETKNPK
+521 SNQERMREPKNINKKKKPK
-534 KRKSPKIVFLF
+534 LVFLF
-545 AGQGCQYVGMGRQLY
+545 AGQGSQYVGMGRQLY
-560 ETQPTFQK
+560 ETQPIFRQ
-568 TLDRCAEILRPYL
+568 TLDRCAEILRPHL
-581 DKPLLEILY
+581 DQPLLEILY
-590 PSDLEPETASFY
+590 PADPEAETASFY
-602 LEQTAYTQPA
+602 LEQTAYTQPT
-612 LFALEYALAE
+612 LFAFEYALAQ

-630 PAVVMGHSV
+630 PAAVIGHSV

-650 ISLEDGLT
+650 LSLEDGLT
-658 LIAQR
+658 LIAKR

-669 LPQEGAMAAVFT
+669 LPKEGTMIAVFAA
-681 SEDRVKAAIQPY
+681 EERVKAVIEPY
-693 ETEVSIAAINSP
+693 TNEVAIAAINGP
-705 ENIVISGK
+705 ENLVISGK
-713 ATAIAQII
+713 ATIIAQII
-721 LQLTAEGIEVR
+721 LHLTAAGIENR

-745 EPILDSLEQAA
+745 EPILDSLEQEAA
-756 NQVSYQ
+756 AISSLPLQ
-762 ALRIPLV
+762 IPLV

-775 ILAEGE
+775 VLPEGAII
-781 TLDAHYWRNQAEKP
+781 DARYWRDQARNP
-795 VKFLA
+795 VQFY
-800 GIQTLIEQKF
+800 GSIQTLIEQKF
-810 NLFLEVSPKPTL
+810 SLFLEVSPKPTL
-822 SRLGQQSS
+822 SRLGQQCCP
-830 QERSAT
+830 EKSAT

-843 PQENWQSLLNS
+843 PQEDEQSLLNS
-854 LAILYDSQGAKINWE
+854 LAILYDCQGAKINWE
-869 GFDRDY
+869 GFNQNY
-875 PQNLLALPT
+875 PHNLLALPT

-889 QRYWLETINPTSQ
+889 QSYWLETIKPTS
-902 EINMTLN
+902 EETNMTTN
-909 APDSQAVLTDQRQ
+909 ATNVQAISSNQKQ

-932 VGNLLQMAPADVN
+932 VGNLLQLSPADVN

-951 EIGAD
+951 EMGAD

-963 VRRIENTYG
+963 VRRIENTYN
-972 VKIAIRQLFEEL
+972 VKIAMRQLFEEL
-984 STLEALAIYLAQNL
+984 STLDALATYLAQNP
-998 ATDFQT
+998 ANDVQNTQI
-1004 APVNTEVASA
+1004 NTEVFSA
-1014 HREADLCE
+1014 P
-1022 IAACSINRS
+1022 IACSNNQSPNVRLS
-1031 VNPNSNGFH
+1031 SNSNGFQG
-1040 NQTASTVFSAEVPQV
+1040 QTASPKFSAIAA
-1055 SVPQPNNVPAT
+1055 NIT
-1066 VSQVSSSG
+1066 VSQEPVAQPRVLAASGSSVPSSA
-1074 LESIM
+1074 LENIM
-1079 SQQLQLMAKQ
+1079 GQQLQLMAKQ

-1094 TANFAPSIA
+1094 TANFAPTIPISKENPPSAVDQNRANGINQKLIPPQQLAANLGPIA
-1103 ASPENS
+1103 SRTRQTSNQAS
-1109 PSPITQIK
+1109 
-1117 VNAPPTPPTPPTPPP
+1117 A
-1132 LPLSPSP
+1132 P
-1139 QPKITATP
+1139 QPTVTATP
-1147 WGPRKPPTGGLTPQQ
+1147 WGPKKPPTGGLTPQQ

-1188 PVVADSR
+1188 PRLADSR
-1195 ASVGFRLS
+1195 ASVGFRMS

-1209 PIVAQRSQGSRVWD
+1209 PIVAQRSQGSRIWD

-1229 VDMTM
+1229 IDMTM

-1250 AIQSQLSEGIHLSPR
+1250 ALQSQLTEGIHLNPR

-1301 ARGATGRNKIALFEG
+1301 ARATTGRNKIAIFEG
-1316 SYHGHADVTL
+1316 SYHGHADGTL

-1334 EPHSFPLTSGV
+1334 EPRFFPLVSGV
-1345 SPSISADVVVLEYG
+1345 SPSISADVVVLDYG

-1366 LQTRGQDLAAVL
+1366 LQTQGQDLAAVL
-1378 VEPVQSNY
+1378 VEPVQSGN
-1386 PLLQPRQFLQSLRQ
+1386 PLLQPKQFLQSLRQ

-1412 EMITGFRCHPGGAQ
+1412 EMITGFRSHPGGAQ
-1426 ALFGIQADIATY
+1426 ALFGVQADIATY

-1444 GMPIGVIAGKARY
+1444 GMPIGVIAGKADY

-1466 NYGDKSYPG
+1466 RYGDKSYPG
-1475 VDRTFFAGT
+1475 VDRTFFGGT

-1505 GPSLQ
+1505 GPGLQ
-1510 QQLNDRT
+1510 QQLTERT
-1517 AALADTLNQYF
+1517 AALADTLNRYF
-1528 QAEDVPI
+1528 EAEDVPI
-1535 KIEHFSSFFR
+1535 KIEQFSSFFR

-1588 TVKDSV
+1588 AVKDSV
-1594 AELRQGGFLPAKKP
+1594 VELRQGGFIPAKKP
-1608 SWSVQTPQ
+1608 SWSVPTPQ
-1616 TDPPLTPL
+1616 VDPPLTPL
-1624 DKGGESCSV
+1624 DKGGDVDVALDQGGNSRSV
-1633 NDRKLGQKSRSQAQK
+1633 SNVKLGKGSGSQDQK
-1648 TMQFSLYYFGSYEA
+1648 TIQFSLYYFGSYEA

-1683 FTAIWLPERHFHA
+1683 FTALWIPERHFHA

-1724 VVLPLHHSIRVA
+1724 VVLPLHNSIRVA

-1748 RIGIAF
+1748 RVGIAF

-1771 QHRELMFREIENVQ
+1771 QHRELMFQEIETVQ
-1785 KLWRGEAIAVLDGKG
+1785 RLWRGEAIAVPDGKG
-1800 QTVEVKTYP
+1800 QMVEVKTYP

-1827 TYIRAGA
+1827 TYTRAGA
-1834 IGAGIL
+1834 IGANIL

-1859 QSLTEH
+1859 QSLAEH
-1865 GYDPAS
+1865 GYNPAS

-1891 QARQPFGHYLT
+1891 QARQPFGQYLT

-1913 SQGMEVDFERL
+1913 SQGMKVDFEQLRD
-1924 KEEDREFLLASAYK
+1924 EDRDFLLASAYK
-1938 RYVETSALIGTPES
+1938 RYTETSALIGTPET
-1952 CCQIIDHLQSVGVD
+1952 CRQIIDHLQSIGVD

-1980 VLANLPHLQTLKEL
+1980 VLANLPHLQSLKDL
-1994 YQPHI
+1994 YQPH
-1999 RPYPGKLE
+1999 
-2007 GDQNLPPYQ
+2007 
-2016 GKLEGDQN
+2016 
-2024 LPPYQ
+2024 
-2029 GKLEGDQN
+2029 
-2037 LPPYQGGLGGDHIPL
+2037 LPPYQGGLGGDQSPYQGGLGSDQVPL

-2063 QLGENGS
+2063 QLGDNGS
-2070 VAYNQSVTL
+2070 TAYNQSVTL
-2079 QLRGP
+2079 QLSGP
-2084 LNPVAMTQAIQQIS
+2084 LNPVAMTRAIQQIS

-2117 LPQVEINCPILDL
+2117 LPQVEINCPILDFSA
-2130 GTDQQ
+2130 DQASAQQ
-2135 QQWLKAESQKPFD
+2135 QAEQWLKAESEKPFD

-2156 WHLLKLEPELH
+2156 WYILKLEPESH

-2189 LGELYSAECQGIR
+2189 LGELYSAKCQGVS
-2202 ADLKTPKQFRE
+2202 AALKTPKQFRE
-2213 LIAWQTQPSQQQE
+2213 LIEWQSQPSQGEE
-2226 LKKQEA
+2226 LKKQQD
-2232 YWLATLTNPPVLNL
+2232 YWLATLVNPPVLNL
-2246 PTDQARPALP
+2246 PTDKPRPALP

-2261 RQSLILDS
+2261 RRSLTLDS
-2269 QFTEQ
+2269 QFTEK

-2281 NGCTLLMT
+2281 QGCTLLMT
-2289 LLSVYNL
+2289 LLSVYNIL
-2296 LIHRLTGQDDILVGL
+2296 VHRLTGQDDILVGL
-2311 PASGRALLDSE
+2311 PASGRGLLDSE

-2333 IRSQLAGNPSF
+2333 IRSQLAGNPTF
-2344 ADYLKQM
+2344 AEYLKQM

-2367 LLLSQLNLP
+2367 LLLNQLDLP
-2376 HNTSRSP
+2376 RNTSRSP
-2383 LIDVSFNLEPAIS
+2383 LIDVSFNLEPAIN
-2396 LPKMRGL
+2396 LPKMKGL
-2403 EVSLLPQPI
+2403 EVSLLPQKI
-2412 SFKDRDL
+2412 SFTDRDL

-2425 MGGEALIDCD
+2425 IGGEALIDCD

-2454 TLLESVINDPQ
+2454 TLLEAVINDPR
-2465 QNLRQLSLL
+2465 QNLRELPLL
-2474 SPAQRQQL
+2474 SPAERQQL
-2482 LVDWNN
+2482 LMDWNN
-2488 TKTDYPQ
+2488 TKTNYPQ

-2528 HGRANQ
+2528 NGRANQ
-2534 LAHYLQT
+2534 LAHYLQSF
-2541 LGVGPEVLVGIAV
+2541 GVGPEVVVGISV

-2567 LKAGGAYVP
+2567 LKAGGAYLP

-2581 PPERLQFMLED
+2581 P
-2592 AQAPFLI
+2592 
-2599 TQRSLLAILPP
+2599 
-2610 SQATLICLD
+2610 
-2619 DIQTEVSQYSQDNL
+2619 N
-2633 QNRLTGYK
+2633 
-2641 LANVIYTSG
+2641 
-2650 STGKPKGVMVEHRGL
+2650 
-2665 LNLAIAQIQTFAV
+2665 
-2678 HNHSRVLQFASFSF
+2678 
-2692 DACISEILMTFGS
+2692 
-2705 GATLYLAPKD
+2705 
-2715 SLLPGQPLIECL
+2715 
-2727 QKNGI
+2727 
-2732 THVTLPPSA
+2732 
-2741 LGVLPKEPLPALQ
+2741 
-2754 TLIVAGEACSPDL
+2754 
-2767 VKQWSVGRNFFN
+2767 
-2779 AYGPTEASVCASI
+2779 
-2792 GQCSKADWNQIKTDY
+2792 
-2807 AQDFC
+2807 
-2812 IHQLFEAQVERTPDA
+2812 
-2827 VAVIFETQQLT
+2827 
-2838 YGELNQRANQLA
+2838 
-2850 HYLQS
+2850 
-2855 LGVGPEV
+2855 
-2862 LVGIAVERS
+2862 
-2871 LEMIVGLLGILKA
+2871 
-2884 GGVYVPIDPD
+2884 
-2894 YPPERLQ
+2894 ERLQ

-2908 VSLLLTQQHLLPSFS
+2908 VSLLLTQQHLLASFP
-2923 QSSETATAKIICLDS
+2923 QSSETATPKIICLDS
-2938 DDQTIAQAKNV
+2938 DYQIISQAKNV
-2949 NPENS
+2949 NPESS
-2954 VTTNNLAYVI
+2954 VTTSNLAYVI

-2972 PKGAMNTHRGIS
+2972 PKGVMNNHVAIS
-2984 NRLLWMQEAYQLTA
+2984 NKLLWVQDTYPLTT
-2998 EDCVL
+2998 EDCIL

-3016 LFWPLLNGARLV
+3016 LFCPLLNGARLV

-3036 DASYLVKL
+3036 DASYLVNL

-3053 HFVPSMLQV
+3053 HFVSSMLQL
-3062 FLTEKDVENC
+3062 FLTEKDVEKCN
-3072 TSIKRVI
+3072 SLKRVI

-3094 ARLTC
+3094 ARLVC

-3104 YGPTEAAID
+3104 YGPTEAAIH

-3136 TQIYILDAYLQP
+3136 IQIYILDSHLQP

-3169 NRPELTVE
+3169 NKPELTAE
-3177 KFIASP
+3177 KFIPNPFASL
-3183 FDPPL
+3183 DPPL
-3188 TPLKKGGDESNK
+3188 TPLDKGGEQPSK
-3200 TLKKG
+3200 
-3205 GDESDETLKKWRDQL
+3205 
-3220 SRLYKTGDLARYLPD
+3220 LYKTGDLARYLPD
-3235 GNIEYVGRIDNQ
+3235 GDIEYLGRIDNQ

-3275 LVSDNDQPEN
+3275 LVNESDRPED
-3285 RALVAYV
+3285 RALVAYIV
-3292 VVTDPAFTIQ
+3292 LNDPTCATQ

-3308 KQQVPN
+3308 KRQLPD
-3314 YMVPDHWLI
+3314 YMIPAYWLI
-3323 LENLP
+3323 LDNLP
-3328 LSSNGKIDRRA
+3328 LTSNGKIDRRA
-3339 LPLPNPELNRSVDYV
+3339 LPLPNPELNRSIDYV

-3361 EAIAA
+3361 TAIAA
-3366 IFGQVLKLEKVGID
+3366 IFGQVLKLEKVGIN

-3399 LRESLSLEL
+3399 LRESFALEL
-3408 PLRRLFERP
+3408 PLRRLFEQP

-3423 LVVTEIQTTLQKLQ
+3423 LAVTDIHATLQKLQ
-3437 TPIDHLSGDRE
+3437 TPIESLLGDRE

>member
-1 MEPIAIIGIGCRFPG
+1 MEPIAIIGLACRFPG
-16 ADNPEAFWQLMQA
+16 ADNPEAFWQLMRN
-29 GVDAI
+29 GGDAI
-34 ADVPLGRWDIESFY
+34 ADIPPERWDIERFY
-48 DPTPGTEKKMYSRQG
+48 DPTPATAKKMYSRQG
-63 GFLKNIDQFDPQFFR
+63 GFLKNVDQFDPQFFR
-78 ISPLEANYLD
+78 ISPLEATYLD

-96 VAWEAL
+96 VTWEAL

-114 SKSGVFIGISDV
+114 SQSGVFIGISDV
-126 DYHRLAYQSP
+126 DYHRLAYQSSA
-136 PNLTAYVGTGNS
+136 NLTAYVGTGNS
-148 TSIAANRLSYVLD
+148 TSIAANRLSYLFD
-161 LRGPSLALD
+161 LRGPSLAVD

-185 SLQMLES
+185 SLQNQES

-219 PDSRCKTFDASADGY
+219 PDSRCKTFDARADGY

-241 MVILKRLE
+241 VVVLKRLR
-249 DAIEDGDRVLA
+249 DAIQDGDRILA
-260 VIKGSAVNQDGLS
+260 VIEGSAVNQDGLS

-282 AQQAVIRQALENAQV
+282 AQQAVIRQALANAQV
-297 EPAQISYIEAHG
+297 KPAQISYVEAHG

-349 EAAAGIAG
+349 EAAAGMAG

-378 LNPYISLAETAFAI
+378 LNPYISLADTAFAI
-392 PTQSQPWQIKP
+392 PTQAQPWRTKSP
-403 NSSGEN
+403 GSGEK
-409 GVELR
+409 GVERR

-427 SHVIVSEVPTNT
+427 SHVILSEAPVTVKNN
-439 QIAKEIEQKPLER
+439 QQNGQKLMER

-465 ALKASARRYQQ
+465 ALKALVRCYQK
-476 YLANHPD
+476 YLADHHE

-504 ALVAKNSLEMG
+504 GVVARDRLEML
-515 QKLEHF
+515 QKLENF
-521 CSLEKKTETKNPK
+521 SNQERMREPKSINKKK
-534 KRKSPKIVFLF
+534 KPKIVFLF
-545 AGQGCQYVGMGRQLY
+545 AGQGSQYVGMGRQLY
-560 ETQPTFQK
+560 ETQPIFRQ
-568 TLDRCAEILRPYL
+568 TLDRCAEILRPHL
-581 DKPLLEILY
+581 DQPLLEILY
-590 PSDLEPETASFY
+590 PADLEPEKASFY

-612 LFALEYALAE
+612 LFAFEYALAQ

-630 PAVVMGHSV
+630 PAAVIGHSV

-650 ISLEDGLT
+650 LSLEDGLT
-658 LIAQR
+658 LIAKR
-663 GKLMQS
+663 AKLMQS
-669 LPQEGAMAAVFT
+669 LPKNGTMIAVFAA
-681 SEDRVKAAIQPY
+681 EERVKATIKPY
-693 ETEVSIAAINSP
+693 KNEVAIAAVNGP
-705 ENIVISGK
+705 ENFVISGK
-713 ATAIAQII
+713 ATAIEEII
-721 LQLTAEGIEVR
+721 VHLTAEAIEVR
-732 PLKVSHAFHSPLM
+732 PLKVSHAFHSPLL
-745 EPILDSLEQAA
+745 EPILDSLEQEAA
-756 NQVSYQ
+756 AISYQ
-762 ALRIPLV
+762 PLQIPLV

-775 ILAEGE
+775 VLPEGAII
-781 TLDAHYWRNQAEKP
+781 DARYWRDQARNP
-795 VKFLA
+795 VQFY
-800 GIQTLIEQKF
+800 GSIQTLIEQKF
-810 NLFLEVSPKPTL
+810 SLFLEVSPKPTL
-822 SRLGQQSS
+822 SRLGQQCCP
-830 QERSAT
+830 EKSAT

-843 PQENWQSLLNS
+843 PQEEEQSLLNS
-854 LAILYDSQGAKINWE
+854 LAILYDSQGAEINWE
-869 GFDRDY
+869 GFNQNY
-875 PQNLLALPT
+875 PHNLLALPT

-889 QRYWLETINPTSQ
+889 QRYWLETIKPTS
-902 EINMTLN
+902 EETNMTTN
-909 APDSQAVLTDQRQ
+909 ATNVQAISSNQKQ

-932 VGNLLQMAPADVN
+932 VGNLLQLSPADVN

-951 EIGAD
+951 EMGAD

-963 VRRIENTYG
+963 VRRIENTYN
-972 VKIAIRQLFEEL
+972 VKIAMRQLFEEL
-984 STLEALAIYLAQNL
+984 STLDALATYLAQNP
-998 ATDFQT
+998 ATDCQT
-1004 APVNTEVASA
+1004 AQINTEVFSA
-1014 HREADLCE
+1014 P
-1022 IAACSINRS
+1022 IACSNNRS
-1031 VNPNSNGFH
+1031 PNVVLSSNTNGFQR
-1040 NQTASTVFSAEVPQV
+1040 QTASPKVSAIAPNITVSQEP
-1055 SVPQPNNVPAT
+1055 VPQPRVLAASGSSVP
-1066 VSQVSSSG
+1066 SSA
-1074 LESIM
+1074 LENIM
-1079 SQQLQLMAKQ
+1079 GQQLQLMAKQ

-1094 TANFAPSIA
+1094 TANFAPTTTRTT
-1103 ASPENS
+1103 ENS
-1109 PSPITQIK
+1109 PSSVSQNRSNGLTQQLIPPRQLAANLEPIASRTRQTS
-1117 VNAPPTPPTPPTPPP
+1117 NQASAPKPTV
-1132 LPLSPSP
+1132 
-1139 QPKITATP
+1139 TATP
-1147 WGPRKPPTGGLTPQQ
+1147 WGPKNPPTGGLTPQQ

-1174 ERTKTSKQIVQRDR
+1174 ERTKTSKQIVQSDR
-1188 PVVADSR
+1188 PRLADSR
-1195 ASVGFRLS
+1195 ASVGFRMS

-1209 PIVAQRSQGSRVWD
+1209 PIVAQRSQGSRIWD

-1229 VDMTM
+1229 IDMTM

-1250 AIQSQLSEGIHLSPR
+1250 AIQSQLTEGIHLSPR

-1301 ARGATGRNKIALFEG
+1301 ARATTGRNKIAIFEG
-1316 SYHGHADVTL
+1316 SYHGHADGTL

-1334 EPHSFPLTSGV
+1334 EPRFFPLVSGV
-1345 SPSISADVVVLEYG
+1345 SPSISADVVVLDYG

-1366 LQTRGQDLAAVL
+1366 LQTKGQDLAAVL

-1386 PLLQPRQFLQSLRQ
+1386 PLLQPKEFLQSLRQ

-1426 ALFGIQADIATY
+1426 ALFGVQADIATY

-1457 LDGIDGGMW
+1457 LDSIDGGMW

-1505 GPSLQ
+1505 GPGLQ
-1510 QQLNDRT
+1510 QQLTERT
-1517 AALADTLNQYF
+1517 AALADTLNRYF
-1528 QAEDVPI
+1528 EAEDVPI
-1535 KIEHFSSFFR
+1535 KIEQFSSFFR

-1588 TVKDSV
+1588 AVKDSV
-1594 AELRQGGFLPAKKP
+1594 AELRQGGFIPAKKP
-1608 SWSVQTPQ
+1608 SWPVPTPQ
-1616 TDPPLTPL
+1616 IDPPLTPL
-1624 DKGGESCSV
+1624 DKGGDVDVTLDKGGDVDVALDKGGNSRSV
-1633 NDRKLGQKSRSQAQK
+1633 SDSKLGKGSGSQDQK
-1648 TMQFSLYYFGSYEA
+1648 TIQFSLYYFGSYEA

-1683 FTAIWLPERHFHA
+1683 FTALWIPERHFHA

-1703 PSVLAAALARETK
+1703 PSVLAAALARETQ

-1724 VVLPLHHSIRVA
+1724 VVLPLHNPIRVA

-1748 RIGIAF
+1748 RVGIAF

-1771 QHRELMFREIENVQ
+1771 QHRELMFQEIETVQ
-1785 KLWRGEAIAVLDGKG
+1785 RLWRGEAIAVPDGKG
-1800 QTVEVKTYP
+1800 ETVEVRTYP

-1834 IGAGIL
+1834 IGANIL

-1859 QSLTEH
+1859 QSLAEH

-1880 FVGNDLEQVRE
+1880 FVGKDLEQVRE
-1891 QARQPFGHYLT
+1891 QARQPFGQYLT

-1913 SQGMEVDFERL
+1913 SQGMKVDFEQLRD
-1924 KEEDREFLLASAYK
+1924 EDRDFLLASAYK
-1938 RYVETSALIGTPES
+1938 RYTETSALIGTPET
-1952 CCQIIDHLQSVGVD
+1952 CRQIIDHLQSIGVD
-1966 EVACFIDFGVDEQT
+1966 EVACFIDFGIDEQT
-1980 VLANLPHLQTLKEL
+1980 VLANLPHLQSLKDL
-1994 YQPHI
+1994 YQPH
-1999 RPYPGKLE
+1999 
-2007 GDQNLPPYQ
+2007 
-2016 GKLEGDQN
+2016 
-2024 LPPYQ
+2024 
-2029 GKLEGDQN
+2029 
-2037 LPPYQGGLGGDHIPL
+2037 LPPYQGGLGGDQVPL

-2070 VAYNQSVTL
+2070 AAYNQSVTL
-2079 QLRGP
+2079 QLSGP
-2084 LNPVAMTQAIQQIS
+2084 LNLVAMTQAIQRIS

-2117 LPQVEINCPILDL
+2117 LPQVEINCPILDFSA
-2130 GTDQQ
+2130 DQASAQQ
-2135 QQWLKAESQKPFD
+2135 QAEQWLKEESEKPFD
-2148 LSQGSLVR
+2148 LSQGCLVR

-2189 LGELYSAECQGIR
+2189 LGELYSAKCQGVT
-2202 ADLKTPKQFRE
+2202 ANLKTPKQFRE
-2213 LIAWQTQPSQQQE
+2213 LIEWQSQPSQGEE
-2226 LKKQEA
+2226 LKKQQA
-2232 YWLATLTNPPVLNL
+2232 YWLTTLVNPTVLNL
-2246 PTDQARPALP
+2246 PTDKPRPALP

-2261 RQSLILDS
+2261 RQSLTLDS
-2269 QFTEQ
+2269 QFTEK

-2281 NGCTLLMT
+2281 QGCTFLMT
-2289 LLSVYNL
+2289 LLSVYNI

-2311 PASGRALLDSE
+2311 PASGRGLLDSE

-2333 IRSQLAGNPSF
+2333 IRSQLAGNPTF
-2344 ADYLKQM
+2344 AEYLKQM

-2367 LLLSQLNLP
+2367 LLLNQLNLP
-2376 HNTSRSP
+2376 RNTSRSP
-2383 LIDVSFNLEPAIS
+2383 LIDVSFNLEPVIN
-2396 LPKMRGL
+2396 LPKMKGL
-2403 EVSLLPQPI
+2403 EISLLPQKV
-2412 SFKDRDL
+2412 SFRDRDL

-2454 TLLESVINDPQ
+2454 TLLEAIINDPQ
-2465 QNLRQLSLL
+2465 QNLRELPLL
-2474 SPAQRQQL
+2474 NSAEQKQL

-2517 FENQQLTYTEL
+2517 FEGQSLTYAAL
-2528 HGRANQ
+2528 NHRANQ

-2541 LGVGPEVLVGIAV
+2541 LGVGTEVLVGISL
-2554 ERSLEMIVGLLGI
+2554 ERSLEMIIGLLGV
-2567 LKAGGAYVP
+2567 LKVGGAYVP

-2581 PPERLQFMLED
+2581 PIERLQFMLED
-2592 AQAPFLI
+2592 SQVSFLI
-2599 TQRSLLAILPP
+2599 TQRSLLAVLPP
-2610 SQATLICLD
+2610 SQANVICLD
-2619 DIQTEVSQYSQDNL
+2619 EIEEQVSQYPQDNL
-2633 QNRLTGYK
+2633 QSGLTIAS

-2650 STGKPKGVMVEHRGL
+2650 STGKPKGVMVEHKGL
-2665 LNLAIAQIQTFAV
+2665 VNLALAQIQRFGV
-2678 HNHSRVLQFASFSF
+2678 NHKSRVLQFASFSF

-2705 GATLYLAPKD
+2705 GATLCLAPKD
-2715 SLLPGQPLIECL
+2715 DLLPGQPLIEQL
-2727 QKNGI
+2727 VKNGI

-2741 LGVLPKEPLPALQ
+2741 LAVLPKELLPNLQ
-2754 TLIVAGEACSPDL
+2754 TLIVAGEACPLDL

-2779 AYGPTEASVCASI
+2779 AYGPTETSVCASI
-2792 GQCSKADWNQIKTDY
+2792 GQCYQDDLKVTIGKA
-2807 AQDFC
+2807 
-2812 IHQLFEAQVERTPDA
+2812 
-2827 VAVIFETQQLT
+2827 
-2838 YGELNQRANQLA
+2838 
-2850 HYLQS
+2850 
-2855 LGVGPEV
+2855 
-2862 LVGIAVERS
+2862 
-2871 LEMIVGLLGILKA
+2871 
-2884 GGVYVPIDPD
+2884 
-2894 YPPERLQ
+2894 
-2901 FMLEDSQ
+2901 
-2908 VSLLLTQQHLLPSFS
+2908 
-2923 QSSETATAKIICLDS
+2923 
-2938 DDQTIAQAKNV
+2938 
-2949 NPENS
+2949 
-2954 VTTNNLAYVI
+2954 
-2964 YTSGSTGK
+2964 
-2972 PKGAMNTHRGIS
+2972 
-2984 NRLLWMQEAYQLTA
+2984 
-2998 EDCVL
+2998 
-3003 QKTPFSFDVSVWE
+3003 
-3016 LFWPLLNGARLV
+3016 
-3028 FAKPNGHK
+3028 
-3036 DASYLVKL
+3036 
-3044 IQEQQVTTL
+3044 
-3053 HFVPSMLQV
+3053 
-3062 FLTEKDVENC
+3062 
-3072 TSIKRVI
+3072 
-3079 CSGEALSLELQERFF
+3079 
-3094 ARLTC
+3094 
-3099 ELHNL
+3099 
-3104 YGPTEAAID
+3104 
-3113 VTFWQ
+3113 
-3118 CQSDS
+3118 
-3123 NLKTVPIGRPIAN
+3123 IAN
-3136 TQIYILDAYLQP
+3136 AQIYILDSYLQP
-3148 VPIGVIGELHI
+3148 LPIGVVGELHI

-3169 NRPELTVE
+3169 NRPELTAE
-3177 KFIASP
+3177 KFIANP
-3183 FDPPL
+3183 FASLDPPL
-3188 TPLKKGGDESNK
+3188 TPLDKGGEQPSK
-3200 TLKKG
+3200 
-3205 GDESDETLKKWRDQL
+3205 
-3220 SRLYKTGDLARYLPD
+3220 LYKTGDLARYLPD
-3235 GNIEYVGRIDNQ
+3235 GNIEYLGRIDNQ
-3247 VKIRGFRIELGEIE
+3247 VKVRGFRIELGEIE

-3275 LVSDNDQPEN
+3275 LVNESDHTEN
-3285 RALVAYV
+3285 RALVAYIV
-3292 VVTDPAFTIQ
+3292 LNDPTCATQ

-3308 KQQVPN
+3308 KRQLPD
-3314 YMVPDHWLI
+3314 YMIPAYWLI
-3323 LENLP
+3323 LDNLP
-3328 LSSNGKIDRRA
+3328 LTSNGKIDRRA
-3339 LPLPNPELNRSVDYV
+3339 LPLPNPELHRSVDYV

-3366 IFGQVLKLEKVGID
+3366 IFGQVLKLEKVGIN

-3399 LRESLSLEL
+3399 LRESFALEL
-3408 PLRRLFERP
+3408 PLRRLFEQP

-3423 LVVTEIQTTLQKLQ
+3423 LAVTDIHATLQKLQ
-3437 TPIDHLSGDRE
+3437 TPIENLSGDRQ

>member
-34 ADVPLGRWDIESFY
+34 ADVPPGRWDIDNFY
-48 DPTPGTEKKMYSRQG
+48 DPTPGTAKKMYSRQG
-63 GFLKNIDQFDPQFFR
+63 GFLKNVDQFDPQFFR

-102 ENAAIVPETLAG
+102 ENAAIVPETLVG

-148 TSIAANRLSYVLD
+148 TSIAANRLSYVFD

-185 SLQMLES
+185 SLQNQES

-207 TTVVFSQARMMA
+207 TTIVFSQARMMA

-241 MVILKRLE
+241 MVVLKRLR

-349 EAAAGIAG
+349 EAAAGMAG

-378 LNPYISLAETAFAI
+378 LNPYISLAETPFAI
-392 PTQSQPWQIKP
+392 PTQPQPWQIKP

-427 SHVIVSEVPTNT
+427 AHVIVSEAPANT
-439 QIAKEIEQKPLER
+439 QIAPEIEQKPIER

-465 ALKASARRYQQ
+465 ALKASAHRYQQ
-476 YLANHPD
+476 YLTEHPEIRLD
-483 IPLADVCFTAN
+483 DVCFTAN

-504 ALVAKNSLEMG
+504 ALVAKNELEMR
-515 QKLEHF
+515 QKLEDF
-521 CSLEKKTETKNPK
+521 CSLEKTKETKNFK

-560 ETQPTFQK
+560 ETQPTFRK
-568 TLDRCAEILRPYL
+568 TLDRCAEILQPYL

-590 PSDLEPETASFY
+590 PSDLDPETASFY

-630 PAVVMGHSV
+630 PTVVVGHSV

-650 ISLEDGLT
+650 LSLEDGLT
-658 LIAQR
+658 LIAKR

-669 LPQEGAMAAVFT
+669 LPKEGAMAAVFA

-693 ETEVSIAAINSP
+693 KTEVAIAAINSP

-713 ATAIAQII
+713 ATVIAQII
-721 LQLTAEGIEVR
+721 VHLTTAGIEVR

-756 NQVSYQ
+756 DQVAYQ
-762 ALRIPLV
+762 PLQVPLV
-769 ANLTGE
+769 DNLTGK
-775 ILAEGE
+775 ILPEGE
-781 TLDAHYWRNQAEKP
+781 TITARYWRDQAEKP

-800 GIQTLIEQKF
+800 DIQSLIEQKF
-810 NLFLEVSPKPTL
+810 NLFLEVSPKPIL
-822 SRLGQQSS
+822 SRLGQQCC
-830 QERSAT
+830 QEKPAT

-843 PQENWQSLLNS
+843 PQQDWQNLLNS

-875 PQNLLALPT
+875 PKNLLALPT

-889 QRYWLETINPTSQ
+889 QRYWLATVNPTSQ
-902 EINMTLN
+902 ETTMILN
-909 APDSQAVLTDQRQ
+909 APDSQTILTDKRQ
-922 QEILITLQTL
+922 QEILVTLQTL
-932 VGNLLQMAPADVN
+932 VGNLLQLAPADVN
-945 VHTPFL
+945 VHKPFL

-972 VKIAIRQLFEEL
+972 VKIAMRQLFEEL
-984 STLEALAIYLAQNL
+984 STLDALATYLAQN
-998 ATDFQT
+998 AASNVQT
-1004 APVNTEVASA
+1004 AQINTEVSSTP
-1014 HREADLCE
+1014 
-1022 IAACSINRS
+1022 IACDHNRS
-1031 VNPNSNGFH
+1031 PNVTLSSNTNGFQG
-1040 NQTASTVFSAEVPQV
+1040 QTASPVFSEIVPNIKVPQV
-1055 SVPQPNNVPAT
+1055 FVPQPSMVAAT
-1066 VSQVSSSG
+1066 VSQVSSSV

-1079 SQQLQLMAKQ
+1079 GQQLQLMAKQ

-1094 TANFAPSIA
+1094 TANFQPTIAVSTDNSQSSIA
-1103 ASPENS
+1103 
-1109 PSPITQIK
+1109 QVK
-1117 VNAPPTPPTPPTPPP
+1117 PTPPP

-1139 QPKITATP
+1139 PLPTPPQPRVTATP
-1147 WGPRKPPTGGLTPQQ
+1147 WGPKKPPTGGLTSQQ
-1162 QQHLDALIARFT
+1162 QQHLDALITRFT

-1188 PVVADSR
+1188 SVLADSR

-1209 PIVAQRSQGSRVWD
+1209 PIVAQRSQGSRIWD

-1229 VDMTM
+1229 LDMTM

-1250 AIQSQLSEGIHLSPR
+1250 ALQSQLTEGIHLNPR
-1265 SPIVGEVATLICEL
+1265 SPIVGEVAALICEF
-1279 TGAERACFCS
+1279 TGAERACFCN
-1289 SGTEAVMSAIRI
+1289 SGTEAVMAAIRI
-1301 ARGATGRNKIALFEG
+1301 ARATTGRNKIALFEG
-1316 SYHGHADVTL
+1316 SYHGHADGTL
-1326 VRKQIIDN
+1326 VRKQIINN
-1334 EPHSFPLTSGV
+1334 ESRSFPLALGV
-1345 SPSISADVVVLEYG
+1345 PPSIGSDVVVLDYG
-1359 SAEALDY
+1359 SAEALNY
-1366 LQTRGQDLAAVL
+1366 LQTQGQDLAAVL
-1378 VEPVQSNY
+1378 VEPIQSNN
-1386 PLLQPRQFLQSLRQ
+1386 PLLQPTQFLQSLRQ
-1400 ITSQM
+1400 ITSKM
-1405 GIALIFD
+1405 GVALIFD
-1412 EMITGFRCHPGGAQ
+1412 EMITGFRAHPGGAQ
-1426 ALFGIQADIATY
+1426 ALFGVQADIATY
-1438 GKVVAG
+1438 GKVIAG
-1444 GMPIGVIAGKARY
+1444 GMPIGVVAGKARY
-1457 LDGIDGGMW
+1457 LDSIDGGMW

-1475 VDRTFFAGT
+1475 VDRTFFGGT
-1484 FNQYPLAMRTA
+1484 FNQHPLAIVAA

-1505 GPSLQ
+1505 GSGLQ
-1510 QQLNDRT
+1510 EQLNERT
-1517 AALADTLNQYF
+1517 AALADTLNRYF
-1528 QAEDVPI
+1528 ESEDVPI
-1535 KIEHFSSFFR
+1535 KIEQFSSFFR

-1616 TDPPLTPL
+1616 TNRVEPIAINNSLVSNPVSANAIRATT
-1624 DKGGESCSV
+1624 GHRSV
-1633 NDRKLGQKSRSQAQK
+1633 NDPKLGQKSGFQARK
-1648 TMQFSLYYFGSYEA
+1648 SMQFSLYYFGSYEA

-1683 FTAIWLPERHFHA
+1683 FTALWIPERHFHA

-1703 PSVLAAALARETK
+1703 PSVLAAALARETE

-1724 VVLPLHHSIRVA
+1724 VVLPLHHSLRVA

-1748 RIGIAF
+1748 RVGIAF

-1771 QHRELMFREIENVQ
+1771 QHRELMFQEIETVQ
-1785 KLWRGEAIAVLDGKG
+1785 KLWRGEAIAVLDGNG
-1800 QTVEVKTYP
+1800 QMVEVKTYP

-1834 IGAGIL
+1834 IGAGVL

-1859 QSLTEH
+1859 QSLAEN
-1865 GYDPAS
+1865 GYEPAS

-1891 QARQPFGHYLT
+1891 QARKPFGHYLT

-1924 KEEDREFLLASAYK
+1924 REEDREFILASAYK

-1952 CCQIIDHLQSVGVD
+1952 CRQIIDYLQSVGVD

-1980 VLANLPHLQTLKEL
+1980 VLANLPHLHTLKDL
-1994 YQPHI
+1994 YQPH
-1999 RPYPGKLE
+1999 
-2007 GDQNLPPYQ
+2007 LPPSLPWQ
-2016 GKLEGDQN
+2016 RERGMMGRLGD
-2024 LPPYQ
+2024 
-2029 GKLEGDQN
+2029 DQH
-2037 LPPYQGGLGGDHIPL
+2037 LPPYQGGLGGDHVPL

-2063 QLGENGS
+2063 QLGANGS

-2084 LNPVAMTQAIQQIS
+2084 LNPAAMTQAIQQIS

-2117 LPQVEINCPILDL
+2117 LPQVEINCPILDFS
-2130 GTDQQ
+2130 TDQATVQ
-2135 QQWLKAESQKPFD
+2135 QQTEQWLKAESQKPFD

-2189 LGELYSAECQGIR
+2189 LGELYSAKCQGVS
-2202 ADLKTPKQFRE
+2202 AALKTPKQFRE
-2213 LIAWQTQPSQQQE
+2213 LIEWQTQPSQGEELNKQQ
-2226 LKKQEA
+2226 A
-2232 YWLATLTNPPVLNL
+2232 YWLTTLANPPVLNL
-2246 PTDQARPALP
+2246 PTDQPRPALP

-2261 RQSLILDS
+2261 RQSLTLDS
-2269 QFTEQ
+2269 QFTEK

-2281 NGCTLLMT
+2281 QGCTLLMT
-2289 LLSVYNL
+2289 LLSVYNV

-2311 PASGRALLDSE
+2311 PASGRGLLDSE

-2333 IRSQLAGNPSF
+2333 IRSQLVGNPTF

-2356 SAYEHQDYPFA
+2356 SGYEHQDYPFA
-2367 LLLSQLNLP
+2367 LLLNQLNLP
-2376 HNTSRSP
+2376 RNTSRSP
-2383 LIDVSFNLEPAIS
+2383 LIDVSFNLEPVIN
-2396 LPKMRGL
+2396 LPQMREL
-2403 EVSLLPQPI
+2403 EVNLLPQSV

-2419 HLNVTE
+2419 HWNVTE

-2435 YNTDLFKDETIQRW
+2435 YNTDLFRHETIERW

-2454 TLLESVINDPQ
+2454 TLLQAVINDPQ
-2465 QNLRQLSLL
+2465 QNLRELPLL
-2474 SPAQRQQL
+2474 SPAERHQL

-2528 HGRANQ
+2528 
-2534 LAHYLQT
+2534 
-2541 LGVGPEVLVGIAV
+2541 
-2554 ERSLEMIVGLLGI
+2554 
-2567 LKAGGAYVP
+2567 
-2576 LDPDY
+2576 
-2581 PPERLQFMLED
+2581 
-2592 AQAPFLI
+2592 
-2599 TQRSLLAILPP
+2599 
-2610 SQATLICLD
+2610 
-2619 DIQTEVSQYSQDNL
+2619 
-2633 QNRLTGYK
+2633 
-2641 LANVIYTSG
+2641 
-2650 STGKPKGVMVEHRGL
+2650 
-2665 LNLAIAQIQTFAV
+2665 
-2678 HNHSRVLQFASFSF
+2678 
-2692 DACISEILMTFGS
+2692 
-2705 GATLYLAPKD
+2705 
-2715 SLLPGQPLIECL
+2715 
-2727 QKNGI
+2727 NG
-2732 THVTLPPSA
+2732 
-2741 LGVLPKEPLPALQ
+2741 
-2754 TLIVAGEACSPDL
+2754 
-2767 VKQWSVGRNFFN
+2767 
-2779 AYGPTEASVCASI
+2779 
-2792 GQCSKADWNQIKTDY
+2792 
-2807 AQDFC
+2807 
-2812 IHQLFEAQVERTPDA
+2812 
-2827 VAVIFETQQLT
+2827 
-2838 YGELNQRANQLA
+2838 RANQLA

-2871 LEMIVGLLGILKA
+2871 FEMIVGLLGILKA
-2884 GGVYVPIDPD
+2884 GGAYVPLDPD
-2894 YPPERLQ
+2894 YPTERLQ

-2908 VSLLLTQQHLLPSFS
+2908 VSLLLTQQHLLASFP
-2923 QSSETATAKIICLDS
+2923 QSSETATPKIICLDS
-2938 DDQTIAQAKNV
+2938 DRQIISQAKNV

-2954 VTTNNLAYVI
+2954 VTTGNLVYVI

-2972 PKGAMNTHRGIS
+2972 PKGTMNTHRGIS

-2998 EDCVL
+2998 EDCIL

-3053 HFVPSMLQV
+3053 HFVPSMLQI
-3062 FLTEKDVENC
+3062 FLTEKGIENC
-3072 TSIKRVI
+3072 ISIKRVI

-3094 ARLTC
+3094 ARLAC

-3113 VTFWQ
+3113 VTFWE

-3136 TQIYILDAYLQP
+3136 TQIYILDSHLQP
-3148 VPIGVIGELHI
+3148 VPIGVAGELHI

-3169 NRPELTVE
+3169 NRPELTAE
-3177 KFIASP
+3177 KFIPNPFAPSP
-3183 FDPPL
+3183 
-3188 TPLKKGGDESNK
+3188 TPLSPP
-3200 TLKKG
+3200 
-3205 GDESDETLKKWRDQL
+3205 SPQL
-3220 SRLYKTGDLARYLPD
+3220 WGEFGTD
-3235 GNIEYVGRIDNQ
+3235 
-3247 VKIRGFRIELGEIE
+3247 RGFK
-3261 AVLLSHPQVREAVV
+3261 VPQ
-3275 LVSDNDQPEN
+3275 
-3285 RALVAYV
+3285 Y
-3292 VVTDPAFTIQ
+3292 
-3302 SLREFV
+3302 
-3308 KQQVPN
+3308 
-3314 YMVPDHWLI
+3314 W
-3323 LENLP
+3323 
-3328 LSSNGKIDRRA
+3328 
-3339 LPLPNPELNRSVDYV
+3339 
-3354 APDNPTQ
+3354 
-3361 EAIAA
+3361 
-3366 IFGQVLKLEKVGID
+3366 GI
-3380 DNFFEIGGNSLQA
+3380 
-3393 TQVISR
+3393 
-3399 LRESLSLEL
+3399 
-3408 PLRRLFERP
+3408 
-3417 TVADLA
+3417 
-3423 LVVTEIQTTLQKLQ
+3423 
-3437 TPIDHLSGDRE
+3437 
-3448 EIEL
+3448 

>member
-34 ADVPLGRWDIESFY
+34 ADVPPGRWDIDNFY
-48 DPTPGTEKKMYSRQG
+48 DPTPGTAKKMYSRQG
-63 GFLKNIDQFDPQFFR
+63 GFLKNVDQFDPQFFR

-102 ENAAIVPETLAG
+102 ENAAIVPETLVG

-148 TSIAANRLSYVLD
+148 TSIAANRLSYVFD

-185 SLQMLES
+185 SLQNQES

-207 TTVVFSQARMMA
+207 TTIVFSQARMMA

-241 MVILKRLE
+241 MVVLKRLR

-349 EAAAGIAG
+349 EAAAGMAG

-378 LNPYISLAETAFAI
+378 LNPYISLAETPFAI
-392 PTQSQPWQIKP
+392 PTQPQPWQIKP

-427 SHVIVSEVPTNT
+427 AHVIVSEAPANT
-439 QIAKEIEQKPLER
+439 QIAPEIEQKPIER

-465 ALKASARRYQQ
+465 ALKASAHRYQQ
-476 YLANHPD
+476 YLTEHPE
-483 IPLADVCFTAN
+483 IRLADVCFTAN

-504 ALVAKNSLEMG
+504 ALVAKNELEMR
-515 QKLEHF
+515 QKLEDF
-521 CSLEKKTETKNPK
+521 CSLEKTKETKNFK

-560 ETQPTFQK
+560 ETQPTFRK
-568 TLDRCAEILRPYL
+568 TLDRCAEILQPYL

-590 PSDLEPETASFY
+590 PSDLDPETASFY

-630 PAVVMGHSV
+630 PTVVVGHSV

-650 ISLEDGLT
+650 LSLEDGLT
-658 LIAQR
+658 LIAKR

-669 LPQEGAMAAVFT
+669 LPKEGAMAAVFA

-693 ETEVSIAAINSP
+693 KTEVAIAAINSP

-713 ATAIAQII
+713 ATVIAQII
-721 LQLTAEGIEVR
+721 VHLTTAGIEVR

-756 NQVSYQ
+756 DQVAYQ
-762 ALRIPLV
+762 PLQVPLV
-769 ANLTGE
+769 DNLTGK
-775 ILAEGE
+775 ILPEGE
-781 TLDAHYWRNQAEKP
+781 TITARYWRDQAEKP

-800 GIQTLIEQKF
+800 DIQSLIEQKF
-810 NLFLEVSPKPTL
+810 NLFLEVSPKPIL
-822 SRLGQQSS
+822 SRLGQQCC
-830 QERSAT
+830 QEKPAT

-843 PQENWQSLLNS
+843 PQQDWQNLLNS

-875 PQNLLALPT
+875 PKNLLALPT

-889 QRYWLETINPTSQ
+889 QRYWLATVNPTSQ
-902 EINMTLN
+902 ETTMILN
-909 APDSQAVLTDQRQ
+909 APDSQTILTDKRQ
-922 QEILITLQTL
+922 QEILVTLQTL
-932 VGNLLQMAPADVN
+932 VGNLLQLAPADVN
-945 VHTPFL
+945 VHKPFL

-972 VKIAIRQLFEEL
+972 VKIAMRQLFEEL
-984 STLEALAIYLAQNL
+984 STLDALATYLAQN
-998 ATDFQT
+998 AASNVQT
-1004 APVNTEVASA
+1004 AQINTEVSSTP
-1014 HREADLCE
+1014 
-1022 IAACSINRS
+1022 IACDHNRS
-1031 VNPNSNGFH
+1031 PNVTLSSNTNGFQG
-1040 NQTASTVFSAEVPQV
+1040 QTASPVFSEIVPNIKVPQV
-1055 SVPQPNNVPAT
+1055 FVPQPSMVAAT
-1066 VSQVSSSG
+1066 VSQVSSSV

-1079 SQQLQLMAKQ
+1079 GQQLQLMAKQ

-1094 TANFAPSIA
+1094 TANFQPTIAVSTDNSQSSIA
-1103 ASPENS
+1103 
-1109 PSPITQIK
+1109 QVK
-1117 VNAPPTPPTPPTPPP
+1117 PTPPP

-1139 QPKITATP
+1139 PLPTPPQPRVTATP
-1147 WGPRKPPTGGLTPQQ
+1147 WGPKKPPTGGLTSQQ
-1162 QQHLDALIARFT
+1162 QQHLDALITRFT

-1188 PVVADSR
+1188 SVLADSR

-1209 PIVAQRSQGSRVWD
+1209 PIVAQRSQGSRIWD

-1229 VDMTM
+1229 LDMTM

-1250 AIQSQLSEGIHLSPR
+1250 ALQSQLTEGIHLNPR
-1265 SPIVGEVATLICEL
+1265 SPIVGEVAALICEF
-1279 TGAERACFCS
+1279 TGAERACFCN
-1289 SGTEAVMSAIRI
+1289 SGTEAVMAAIRI
-1301 ARGATGRNKIALFEG
+1301 ARATTGRNKIALFEG
-1316 SYHGHADVTL
+1316 SYHGHADGTL
-1326 VRKQIIDN
+1326 VRKQIINN
-1334 EPHSFPLTSGV
+1334 ESRSFPLALGV
-1345 SPSISADVVVLEYG
+1345 PPSIGSDVVVLDYG
-1359 SAEALDY
+1359 SAEALNY
-1366 LQTRGQDLAAVL
+1366 LQTQGQDLAAVL
-1378 VEPVQSNY
+1378 VEPIQSNN
-1386 PLLQPRQFLQSLRQ
+1386 PLLQPTQFLQSLRQ
-1400 ITSQM
+1400 ITSKM
-1405 GIALIFD
+1405 GVALIFD
-1412 EMITGFRCHPGGAQ
+1412 EMITGFRAHPGGAQ
-1426 ALFGIQADIATY
+1426 ALFGVQADIATY
-1438 GKVVAG
+1438 GKVIAG
-1444 GMPIGVIAGKARY
+1444 GMPIGVVAGKARY
-1457 LDGIDGGMW
+1457 LDSIDGGMW

-1475 VDRTFFAGT
+1475 VDRTFFGGT
-1484 FNQYPLAMRTA
+1484 FNQHPLAMVAA
-1495 RAVLTHLKEQ
+1495 RAVLKHLKEQ
-1505 GPSLQ
+1505 GPGLQ
-1510 QQLNDRT
+1510 QQLNERT
-1517 AALADTLNQYF
+1517 AALADTLNRYF
-1528 QAEDVPI
+1528 QAEEVPI
-1535 KIEHFSSFFR
+1535 KIEQFSSFFR
-1545 FALAGNLD
+1545 FALSGNLD

-1616 TDPPLTPL
+1616 TNRVEPIAINNSLVSNPVSANAIRATT
-1624 DKGGESCSV
+1624 GHRSV
-1633 NDRKLGQKSRSQAQK
+1633 NDPKLGQKSGFQARK
-1648 TMQFSLYYFGSYEA
+1648 SMQFSLYYFGSYEA

-1683 FTAIWLPERHFHA
+1683 FTALWIPERHFHA

-1703 PSVLAAALARETK
+1703 PSVLAAALARETE

-1724 VVLPLHHSIRVA
+1724 VVLPLHHSLRVA

-1748 RIGIAF
+1748 RVGIAF

-1771 QHRELMFREIENVQ
+1771 QHRELMFQEIETVQ
-1785 KLWRGEAIAVLDGKG
+1785 KLWRGEAIAVLDGNG
-1800 QTVEVKTYP
+1800 QMVEVKTYP

-1834 IGAGIL
+1834 IGAGVL

-1859 QSLTEH
+1859 QSLAEN
-1865 GYDPAS
+1865 GYEPAS

-1891 QARQPFGHYLT
+1891 QARKPFGHYLT

-1924 KEEDREFLLASAYK
+1924 REEDREFILASAYK

-1980 VLANLPHLQTLKEL
+1980 VLANLPHLHTLKEL
-1994 YQPHI
+1994 YQSANIIPSA
-1999 RPYPGKLE
+1999 Y
-2007 GDQNLPPYQ
+2007 
-2016 GKLEGDQN
+2016 
-2024 LPPYQ
+2024 
-2029 GKLEGDQN
+2029 
-2037 LPPYQGGLGGDHIPL
+2037 IPL

-2084 LNPVAMTQAIQQIS
+2084 LNPAAMTQAIQQIS

-2104 RTKINAQGDSQEI
+2104 RTKINSQGDSQEI
-2117 LPQVEINCPILDL
+2117 LPQVEINCPILDFS
-2130 GTDQQ
+2130 TAQATAQQ
-2135 QQWLKAESQKPFD
+2135 QTEQWLKEESQKPFD

-2189 LGELYSAECQGIR
+2189 LGELYSAKCQGVS
-2202 ADLKTPKQFRE
+2202 AALKTPKQFRE
-2213 LIAWQTQPSQQQE
+2213 LIEWQTQPSQGEE
-2226 LKKQEA
+2226 LKKQQA
-2232 YWLATLTNPPVLNL
+2232 YWLKTLVNPTVLNL
-2246 PTDQARPALP
+2246 PTDQPRPALP

-2261 RQSLILDS
+2261 RQSLTLDS

-2281 NGCTLLMT
+2281 QGCTLLMT
-2289 LLSVYNL
+2289 LLSVYNV

-2311 PASGRALLDSE
+2311 PASGRGLLDSE

-2333 IRSQLAGNPSF
+2333 IRSQLVGNLTF

-2367 LLLSQLNLP
+2367 LLLNQLNLP
-2376 HNTSRSP
+2376 RNTSRSP

-2396 LPKMRGL
+2396 LPQMREL
-2403 EVSLLPQPI
+2403 EVGLLPQSI

-2425 MGGEALIDCD
+2425 MGREALIDCD
-2435 YNTDLFKDETIQRW
+2435 YNTDLFNNETIERW

-2454 TLLESVINDPQ
+2454 TLLQAVINDPQ
-2465 QNLRQLSLL
+2465 QNLRELPLL

-2517 FENQQLTYTEL
+2517 FETQQLTYTEL
-2528 HGRANQ
+2528 NCRANQ
-2534 LAHYLQT
+2534 LAHYLQS
-2541 LGVGPEVLVGIAV
+2541 LGVGPEVLVGILV

-2581 PPERLQFMLED
+2581 PIERISFMLKD
-2592 AQAPFLI
+2592 A
-2599 TQRSLLAILPP
+2599 
-2610 SQATLICLD
+2610 
-2619 DIQTEVSQYSQDNL
+2619 
-2633 QNRLTGYK
+2633 
-2641 LANVIYTSG
+2641 
-2650 STGKPKGVMVEHRGL
+2650 
-2665 LNLAIAQIQTFAV
+2665 AV
-2678 HNHSRVLQFASFSF
+2678 KV
-2692 DACISEILMTFGS
+2692 
-2705 GATLYLAPKD
+2705 
-2715 SLLPGQPLIECL
+2715 
-2727 QKNGI
+2727 
-2732 THVTLPPSA
+2732 
-2741 LGVLPKEPLPALQ
+2741 
-2754 TLIVAGEACSPDL
+2754 
-2767 VKQWSVGRNFFN
+2767 
-2779 AYGPTEASVCASI
+2779 
-2792 GQCSKADWNQIKTDY
+2792 
-2807 AQDFC
+2807 
-2812 IHQLFEAQVERTPDA
+2812 
-2827 VAVIFETQQLT
+2827 
-2838 YGELNQRANQLA
+2838 
-2850 HYLQS
+2850 
-2855 LGVGPEV
+2855 
-2862 LVGIAVERS
+2862 
-2871 LEMIVGLLGILKA
+2871 
-2884 GGVYVPIDPD
+2884 
-2894 YPPERLQ
+2894 
-2901 FMLEDSQ
+2901 
-2908 VSLLLTQQHLLPSFS
+2908 LLTQQQLIDKLPEHQAQLF
-2923 QSSETATAKIICLDS
+2923 CLDANWTFIS
-2938 DDQTIAQAKNV
+2938 ESSTLNLINT
-2949 NPENS
+2949 
-2954 VTTNNLAYVI
+2954 VTSENLAYVI
-2964 YTSGSTGK
+2964 YTSGSTGL
-2972 PKGAMNTHRGIS
+2972 PKGVQIPHSGVTNFLYSMKQKLG
-2984 NRLLWMQEAYQLTA
+2984 LTA
-2998 EDCVL
+2998 KDILLAVTTIC
-3003 QKTPFSFDVSVWE
+3003 FDIAALE
-3016 LFWPLLNGARLV
+3016 FYLPLLVGSQVVLLRREQTTDGRKLSEKLVQSGATIMQ
-3028 FAKPNGHK
+3028 ATP
-3036 DASYLVKL
+3036 ASWQLLLGSEWPGNHQLKIL
-3044 IQEQQVTTL
+3044 
-3053 HFVPSMLQV
+3053 
-3062 FLTEKDVENC
+3062 C
-3072 TSIKRVI
+3072 G
-3079 CSGEALSLELQERFF
+3079 GEALPPELSHQLLQRSEC
-3094 ARLTC
+3094 LW
-3099 ELHNL
+3099 NV
-3104 YGPTEAAID
+3104 YGPTETTIWSTIYQVESDLQATD
-3113 VTFWQ
+3113 TKDTFE
-3118 CQSDS
+3118 S
-3123 NLKTVPIGRPIAN
+3123 IGRPIFN
-3136 TQIYILDAYLQP
+3136 TQIYILDSNLQP
-3148 VPIGVIGELHI
+3148 VPIGIPGELHI
-3159 GGVGLARGYL
+3159 GGAGLARGYL
-3169 NRPELTVE
+3169 NRPELTEE
-3177 KFIASP
+3177 KFISNP
-3183 FDPPL
+3183 FDNS
-3188 TPLKKGGDESNK
+3188 KVNGQNSK
-3200 TLKKG
+3200 
-3205 GDESDETLKKWRDQL
+3205 
-3220 SRLYKTGDLARYLPD
+3220 LYKTGDLARYLPD
-3235 GNIEYVGRIDNQ
+3235 GNIKYLGRIDNQ

-3261 AVLLSHPQVREAVV
+3261 VVLSHRPDVQTTAVIVRE
-3275 LVSDNDQPEN
+3275 DTPGDK
-3285 RALVAYV
+3285 RLVAYV
-3292 VVTDPAFTIQ
+3292 VLADDSQTTSSELRQFLANQLPAY
-3302 SLREFV
+3302 L
-3308 KQQVPN
+3308 VPN
-3314 YMVPDHWLI
+3314 TFVI
-3323 LENLP
+3323 LDSLP
-3328 LSSNGKIDRRA
+3328 LTPNGKCDRRA

-3366 IFGQVLKLEKVGID
+3366 IFSQVLKLEKVGIY
-3380 DNFFEIGGNSLQA
+3380 DNLFEMGGNSLQA

-3399 LRESLSLEL
+3399 LRESFSLEL
-3408 PLRRLFERP
+3408 PLRRLFEQP

-3423 LVVTEIQTTLQKLQ
+3423 LAVTEIHATLEKLQ
-3437 TPIDHLSGDRE
+3437 TPIEHLSGDRE